1 MSDTISVRAI
11 LSAVDK
17 GFSSTMK
24 KAMGI
29 AGSFMTGILQ
39 GAGQQA
45 FYMLS
50 NGCRELVS
58 EIDASNVAWKTFEGN
73 MKILGKNDKQI
84 NKVRKSMQRYAEQT
98 IYSSSDMA
106 STYSQLA
113 AVGVKSADKLVTGF
127 GGLAAAAENPQ
138 QAMKTLSQQATQMAG
153 RPTVAWQ
160 DFKLMLEQTPAG
172 IAAVAKE
179 MGMTTSELVSKIQAG
194 EVKTEDFFKAVEQVG
209 NSKGFT
215 KLATSYKSAGQ
226 AMDGLKETIGN
237 KLTPAY
243 DALSKKAISGI
254 EGIINKVSELDG
266 EQIKDKVLAGLDK
279 AMPYWEQFK
288 NVLSVVGSALKTVGS
303 FLMEHSNILSKGIPI
318 VLSMVAAYKGFQVVN
333 TVVGGVK
340 SFVSSITELA
350 DEKGSKAAEN
360 LNKTASAQKNV
371 GKVSQTSSTQM
382 MASAKAFM
390 MMGAGVLLI
399 AAGFGILA
407 MSAIKLAQ
415 AGPMAIAVM
424 AGMVVALVGVSF
436 AMAAV
441 LKMLAPMSA
450 QLMPAATAMLAMGAA
465 VVLVAAGF
473 ALMSYSAIK
482 LANSG
487 GLAIGVMAGMVVAMA
502 GLMALAAV
510 LGPALTAGAI
520 GMLAFGAA
528 VLLVGA
534 GVALACVGL
543 TKLAGVLPIIA
554 AFGAKAAGAIVMLG
568 GALIVFAA
576 GALLAGAA
584 SLVLGAGLV
593 VAGAGALVASA
604 GVLLLG
610 AGALVLG
617 AGLLIAAAAVS
628 VLATALPIAA
638 TGAML
643 AATAFTMLLAM
654 STVLMAVMVPLGAAM
669 ALMGGMALVASA
681 GMFAFGMAMMTGAA
695 GTLVMAAAL
704 KAVNS
709 SMKSI
714 ARSAKTAQS
723 SLKSM
728 RGAVKTVESGL
739 NAIGSKANSAMSKLK
754 SAFSGAA
761 SNAKSAGNKVGTGFS
776 GGVKSGMNTAK
787 SAASSGVKAVTAKL
801 KSGSSAARNAG
812 TMISRGFAAGMR
824 SCLGQIRSAA
834 NEMVN
839 AANKAIRAKAKIKSP
854 SRVTKALGGYYGEG
868 YELGILDMV
877 RDAKRAAE
885 KLVSVPTASVPALA
899 MAYEGGL
906 SPEYDYY
913 RQSEYRIEVPL
924 NIDGRE
930 VARTTADYTQEE
942 LDKRERRNNR
952 KKGKV

>member
-1 MSDTISVRAI
+1 MSDMSVRAI
-11 LSAVDK
+11 LSAVDR

-24 KAMGI
+24 QAMGI
-29 AGSFMTGILQ
+29 AGKLDKKTSSFMTGILQ

-84 NKVRKSMQRYAEQT
+84 NKVRKSMQKYAEQT

-153 RPTVAWQ
+153 RPKVAWQ

-194 EVKTEDFFKAVEQVG
+194 EVKTKDFFNAIEKVG

-243 DALSKKAISGI
+243 DALSKKAIGGI
-254 EGIINKVSELDG
+254 EGIIDKVSELDG
-266 EQIKDKVLAGLDK
+266 EEIKDKVLAGIDK

-288 NVLSVVGSALKTVGS
+288 NVLSVTGTVLKTVGK
-303 FLMEHSNILSKGIPI
+303 FFMEHSNILSKGIPI
-318 VLSMVAAYKGFQVVN
+318 VLGLLAAYKGFKIVN
-333 TVVGGVK
+333 SIVGGVK
-340 SFVSSITELA
+340 SFVGSITSLA
-350 DEKGSKAAEN
+350 GGTGSKIAEN
-360 LNKTASAQKNV
+360 LNKTAKAQKNV
-371 GKVSQTSSTQM
+371 GKVSQASSTQM

-407 MSAIKLAQ
+407 YSAIQLAN

-424 AGMVVALVGVSF
+424 AGMVAALVGVSF
-436 AMAAV
+436 AMAGV
-441 LKMLAPMSA
+441 LKFLAPMSA
-450 QLMPAATAMLAMGAA
+450 QLMPAAMAMLAMGAA

-473 ALMSYSAIK
+473 ALMSYAAIQ

-510 LGPALTAGAI
+510 LGPVLTAGAI

-543 TKLAGVLPIIA
+543 AQLAGVLPIIVA
-554 AFGAKAAGAIVMLG
+554 YGTQAAGAIV
-568 GALIVFAA
+568 A
-576 GALLAGAA
+576 
-584 SLVLGAGLV
+584 LGAGMTV
-593 VAGAGALVASA
+593 FAAGALVASA
-604 GVLLLG
+604 
-610 AGALVLG
+610 
-617 AGLLIAAAAVS
+617 AAV
-628 VLATALPIAA
+628 
-638 TGAML
+638 
-643 AATAFTMLLAM
+643 AF
-654 STVLMAVMVPLGAAM
+654 GAAM
-669 ALMGGMALVASA
+669 AG
-681 GMFAFGMAMMTGAA
+681 GAA
-695 GTLVMAAAL
+695 GTVVMAAAL
-704 KAVNS
+704 KLVKS

-714 ARSAKTAQS
+714 ASSAKTAQG
-723 SLKSM
+723 SLKAM
-728 RGAVKTVESGL
+728 RSAAKAVESGF
-739 NAIGSKANSAMSKLK
+739 NAFGSS
-754 SAFSGAA
+754 
-761 SNAKSAGNKVGTGFS
+761 
-776 GGVKSGMNTAK
+776 VKSGMNTAK

-801 KSGSSAARNAG
+801 KSGSSAARTAG
-812 TMISRGFAAGMR
+812 TMISKGFARGMR
-824 SCLGQIRSAA
+824 SCLGEIRSAA
-834 NEMVN
+834 NEMVK
-839 AANKAIRAKAKIKSP
+839 AANKAIEAKAKIKSP
-854 SRVTKALGGYYGEG
+854 SRVTKALGSYYGEG
-868 YELGILDMV
+868 YELGILGMV

-906 SPEYDYY
+906 SSECDYY
-913 RQSEYRIEVPL
+913 RQNDYTIEVPL
-924 NIDGRE
+924 TVDGKE
-930 VARTTADYTQEE
+930 FARATARYSQEE
-942 LDKRERRNNR
+942 LNKRTTRDNR

>member
-1 MSDTISVRAI
+1 MSDMSVRAI
-11 LSAVDK
+11 LSAVDR

-24 KAMGI
+24 QAMGI
-29 AGSFMTGILQ
+29 AGKLDKKTSSFMTGILQ

-84 NKVRKSMQRYAEQT
+84 NKVRKSMQTYAEQT

-172 IAAVAKE
+172 IAAVAKQ

-194 EVKTEDFFKAVEQVG
+194 EVKTKDFFNAIEKVG

-243 DALSKKAISGI
+243 DALSKKAIGGI
-254 EGIINKVSELDG
+254 EGIIDKVSELDG
-266 EQIKDKVLAGLDK
+266 EEIKDKVLAGIDK

-340 SFVSSITELA
+340 SFVGSITSLA
-350 DEKGSKAAEN
+350 GGTGSKISEN
-360 LNKTASAQKNV
+360 LNKTATAQQNV

-473 ALMSYSAIK
+473 AIMSYAAIK

-528 VLLVGA
+528 VLLAGA

-543 TKLAGVLPIIA
+543 AQLAGVLPIIVA
-554 AFGAKAAGAIVMLG
+554 YGTQAAGAIMALG
-568 GALIVFAA
+568 AGLMVFAA

-584 SLVLGAGLV
+584 SLVLGAGF
-593 VAGAGALVASA
+593 LVAAA
-604 GVLLLG
+604 GIIV
-610 AGALVLG
+610 
-617 AGLLIAAAAVS
+617 
-628 VLATALPIAA
+628 
-638 TGAML
+638 
-643 AATAFTMLLAM
+643 F
-654 STVLMAVMVPLGAAM
+654 GAAM
-669 ALMGGMALVASA
+669 VG
-681 GMFAFGMAMMTGAA
+681 GAA
-695 GTLVMAAAL
+695 GTVVMAGAL
-704 KAVNS
+704 KLVNS

-714 ARSAKTAQS
+714 SSSAKTAQG

-739 NAIGSKANSAMSKLK
+739 SAIGSKANSAMSKLK

-761 SNAKSAGNKVGTGFS
+761 SDAKSAGKKVGTGFS

-787 SAASSGVKAVTAKL
+787 SAASAGVKAVTAKL
-801 KSGSSAARNAG
+801 KTGSSAARSAG
-812 TMISRGFAAGMR
+812 TMISRGFANGMR

-834 NEMVN
+834 NEMVK
-839 AANKAIRAKAKIKSP
+839 AANKAIQAKAKIHSP
-854 SRVTKALGGYYGEG
+854 SRVTMAFGEYYGEG
-868 YELGILDMV
+868 YELGILGMV

-885 KLVSVPTASVPALA
+885 KLISVPTASVPTLA

-906 SPEYDYY
+906 SSEYDYY
-913 RQSEYRIEVPL
+913 RQNDYTIEVPL
-924 NIDGRE
+924 YVNGRE
-930 VARTTADYTQEE
+930 FAKATSGDMENE
-942 LDKRERRNNR
+942 LNNR
-952 KKGKV
+952 TRMSNRKQGRI

>member
-1 MSDTISVRAI
+1 MSDMSVRAI
-11 LSAVDK
+11 LSAVDR

-24 KAMGI
+24 QAMGI
-29 AGSFMTGILQ
+29 AGKLDKKTSSFMTGILQ

-50 NGCRELVS
+50 NGCRELVA
-58 EIDASNVAWKTFEGN
+58 EIDASNIAWKTFEGN
-73 MKILGKNDKQI
+73 MKILGKSDKQI
-84 NKVRKSMQRYAEQT
+84 GKVKNSMQKYAEQT

-106 STYSQLA
+106 STYAQLA

-194 EVKTEDFFKAVEQVG
+194 EVATDDFFKAIEKVG

-215 KLATSYKSAGQ
+215 KMATSYKSVGQ
-226 AMDGLKETIGN
+226 AMDGLKETVGN
-237 KLTPAY
+237 KLTPAF
-243 DALSKKAISGI
+243 DALSQKAIKGI
-254 EGIINKVSELDG
+254 EGIIDKLSKIDG
-266 EQIKDKVLAGLDK
+266 EEIKKQVMAGIDKVT
-279 AMPYWEQFK
+279 PYWEQFK
-288 NVLSVVGSALKTVGS
+288 SVLSVVGKALKAVGKF
-303 FLMEHSNILSKGIPI
+303 FLEHSSIISKGIPI
-318 VLSMVAAYKGFQVVN
+318 VLSMVAAYKGFQIVN
-333 TVVGGVK
+333 TIIGGVK
-340 SFVSSITELA
+340 SFVGSISSLA
-350 DEKGSKAAEN
+350 GGIGNKAAEN
-360 LNKTASAQKNV
+360 LNKTATAQKNV

-415 AGPMAIAVM
+415 AGPMAIGVM

-543 TKLAGVLPIIA
+543 AQLAGVLPIIVA
-554 AFGAKAAGAIVMLG
+554 YGTQAAGAIMALG
-568 GALIVFAA
+568 AGLMVFAA

-584 SLVLGAGLV
+584 SLVLGAGL
-593 VAGAGALVASA
+593 LVAAA
-604 GVLLLG
+604 G
-610 AGALVLG
+610 
-617 AGLLIAAAAVS
+617 I
-628 VLATALPIAA
+628 LAF
-638 TGAML
+638 G
-643 AATAFTMLLAM
+643 LAM
-654 STVLMAVMVPLGAAM
+654 T
-669 ALMGGMALVASA
+669 
-681 GMFAFGMAMMTGAA
+681 TGAA

-714 ARSAKTAQS
+714 ASSANRAKS

-728 RGAVKTVESGL
+728 RSAVKTVESGL
-739 NAIGSKANSAMSKLK
+739 NAIGSKAKSAMSKMT

-761 SNAKSAGNKVGTGFS
+761 GKAKSAGNQVGKGFS
-776 GGVKSGMNTAK
+776 NGVKSGMNTAK
-787 SAASSGVKAVTAKL
+787 SAASAGVKAVTSKL
-801 KSGSSAARNAG
+801 KSGGGAARNAG
-812 TMISRGFAAGMR
+812 AMISRGFAAGMR

-834 NEMVN
+834 NEMVK

-906 SPEYDYY
+906 SSEYDYY
-913 RQSEYRIEVPL
+913 RQNDYTIEVPL
-924 NIDGRE
+924 TVDGKE
-930 VARTTADYTQEE
+930 FARATAKYSQEE
-942 LDKRERRNNR
+942 LNKRTTRDNR

>member
-1 MSDTISVRAI
+1 MSDMSVRAI
-11 LSAVDK
+11 LSAVDR

-24 KAMGI
+24 QAMGI
-29 AGSFMTGILQ
+29 AGKLDKKTSSFMTGILQ

-73 MKILGKNDKQI
+73 MLILGKSDKQI
-84 NKVRKSMQRYAEQT
+84 GKVRKSMQKYAEQT

-153 RPTVAWQ
+153 RPKVAWQ

-194 EVKTEDFFKAVEQVG
+194 EVKTKDFFNAIEKVG

-243 DALSKKAISGI
+243 DALSKKAIGGI
-254 EGIINKVSELDG
+254 EGIIDKVSELDG
-266 EQIKDKVLAGLDK
+266 EEIKDKVLAGIDK

-288 NVLSVVGSALKTVGS
+288 NVLSVTGTVLKTVGK
-303 FLMEHSNILSKGIPI
+303 FFMEHSNILSKGIPI
-318 VLSMVAAYKGFQVVN
+318 VLGLLAAYKGFKIVN
-333 TVVGGVK
+333 SIVGGVK
-340 SFVSSITELA
+340 SFVGSITSLA
-350 DEKGSKAAEN
+350 GGTGSKIAEN
-360 LNKTASAQKNV
+360 LNKTAKAQKNV
-371 GKVSQTSSTQM
+371 GKVSQASSTQM

-407 MSAIKLAQ
+407 YSAIQLAN

-424 AGMVVALVGVSF
+424 AGMVAALVGVSF
-436 AMAAV
+436 AMAGV
-441 LKMLAPMSA
+441 LKFLAPMSA
-450 QLMPAATAMLAMGAA
+450 QLMPAAMAMLAMGAA

-473 ALMSYSAIK
+473 ALMSYAAIQ

-487 GLAIGVMAGMVVAMA
+487 GLAIGVMAGMVLALA

-510 LGPALTAGAI
+510 LGPVLTAGAI

-543 TKLAGVLPIIA
+543 AQLAGVLPIIVA
-554 AFGAKAAGAIVMLG
+554 YGTQAAGAIVVLG
-568 GALIVFAA
+568 AGMTVFAA
-576 GALLAGAA
+576 GAR
-584 SLVLGAGLV
+584 
-593 VAGAGALVASA
+593 VASA
-604 GVLLLG
+604 
-610 AGALVLG
+610 
-617 AGLLIAAAAVS
+617 AAV
-628 VLATALPIAA
+628 
-638 TGAML
+638 
-643 AATAFTMLLAM
+643 AF
-654 STVLMAVMVPLGAAM
+654 GAAM
-669 ALMGGMALVASA
+669 AG
-681 GMFAFGMAMMTGAA
+681 GAA
-695 GTLVMAAAL
+695 GTVVMAAAL
-704 KAVNS
+704 KLVKS

-714 ARSAKTAQS
+714 ASSAKTAQG
-723 SLKSM
+723 SLKAM
-728 RGAVKTVESGL
+728 RSAVKAVESGF
-739 NAIGSKANSAMSKLK
+739 NAFGSS
-754 SAFSGAA
+754 
-761 SNAKSAGNKVGTGFS
+761 
-776 GGVKSGMNTAK
+776 VKSGMNTAK

-801 KSGSSAARNAG
+801 KSGSSAARTAG
-812 TMISRGFAAGMR
+812 TMISKGFARGMR
-824 SCLGQIRSAA
+824 SCLGEIRSAA
-834 NEMVN
+834 NEMVK
-839 AANKAIRAKAKIKSP
+839 AANKAIEAKAKIKSP
-854 SRVTKALGGYYGEG
+854 SRVTKALGSYYGEG
-868 YELGILDMV
+868 YELGILGMV

-906 SPEYDYY
+906 SSEYDYY
-913 RQSEYRIEVPL
+913 RQNDYTIEVPL
-924 NIDGRE
+924 TVDGKE
-930 VARTTADYTQEE
+930 FARATARYSQEE
-942 LDKRERRNNR
+942 LNKRTTRDNR

>member
-1 MSDTISVRAI
+1 MSDTMSVRAI
-11 LSAVDK
+11 LSAVDR

-24 KAMGI
+24 QAMGI
-29 AGSFMTGILQ
+29 ADKLDKKTSHFMSGILQ

-45 FYMLS
+45 FFTLS
-50 NGCRELVS
+50 NGARELVS

-73 MKILGKNDKQI
+73 MKILGKNDKQV
-84 NKVRKSMQRYAEQT
+84 NKVRKSMQSYAEQT

-113 AVGVKSADKLVTGF
+113 AVGVKSANKLVTGF

-172 IAAVAKE
+172 IAAVAKQ

-194 EVKTEDFFKAVEQVG
+194 EVKTQDFFKAVEQVG

-254 EGIINKVSELDG
+254 EGIINKVSELDS
-266 EQIKDKVLAGLDK
+266 EQIKDKALAGIDK

-288 NVLSVVGSALKTVGS
+288 NVLSVVGGALKTVGS

-333 TVVGGVK
+333 TVAGGVK
-340 SFVSSITELA
+340 SFVGSIASLA
-350 DEKGSKAAEN
+350 GGTGSKIAEN
-360 LNKTASAQKNV
+360 LNKTAAAQQNV
-371 GKVSQTSSTQM
+371 SKVSQTSSTQM

-415 AGPMAIAVM
+415 AGPAAIAVM
-424 AGMVVALVGVSF
+424 AGMVGALVGVSF

-441 LKMLAPMSA
+441 LKILAPMSA

-473 ALMSYSAIK
+473 ALMSYAAIQ

-487 GLAIGVMAGMVVAMA
+487 GLAIGVMAGMVLAMA
-502 GLMALAAV
+502 GLMTLAAV

-520 GMLAFGAA
+520 GMIAFGAA
-528 VLLVGA
+528 ILLVGA
-534 GVALACVGL
+534 GVALACVGFA
-543 TKLAGVLPIIA
+543 KLAGVLPVVAAYGTQAATATIA
-554 AFGAKAAGAIVMLG
+554 
-568 GALIVFAA
+568 
-576 GALLAGAA
+576 
-584 SLVLGAGLV
+584 LGAGLV
-593 VAGAGALVASA
+593 VFAAGALVASA
-604 GVLLLG
+604 AAV
-610 AGALVLG
+610 VLG
-617 AGLLIAAAAVS
+617 AGLT
-628 VLATALPIAA
+628 VL
-638 TGAML
+638 GAMSL
-643 AATAFTMLLAM
+643 VTAAGIIVF
-654 STVLMAVMVPLGAAM
+654 GAAM
-669 ALMGGMALVASA
+669 AG
-681 GMFAFGMAMMTGAA
+681 GAA

-714 ARSAKTAQS
+714 ANSANRAKS
-723 SLKSM
+723 SLTSM

-739 NAIGSKANSAMSKLK
+739 NAIGSKASSAMSKLK

-761 SNAKSAGNKVGTGFS
+761 GSAKSSGQKVGTGFS
-776 GGVKSGMNTAK
+776 SGVKSGMNTAK
-787 SAASSGVKAVTAKL
+787 SAASSGVKAVTSKL
-801 KSGSSAARNAG
+801 KSGSGAARTAG
-812 TMISRGFAAGMR
+812 TMISRGFANGMR
-824 SCLGQIRSAA
+824 SHLGQIRSAA
-834 NEMVN
+834 NEMVR
-839 AANKAIRAKAKIKSP
+839 AANKAIQAKAKIHSP
-854 SRVTKALGGYYGEG
+854 SRVTMAFGEYYGQG
-868 YELGILDMV
+868 YELGILGMV
-877 RDAKRAAE
+877 RDARRAAE
-885 KLVSVPTASVPALA
+885 KLITIPTASVPTLA
-899 MAYEGGL
+899 VAYDGGL
-906 SPEYDYY
+906 SSEYDYY
-913 RQSEYRIEVPL
+913 RQNDYTIEVPL
-924 NIDGRE
+924 TVDGKE
-930 VARTTADYTQEE
+930 FARATARYSQEE
-942 LDKRERRNNR
+942 LNKRTTRDNR
-952 KKGKV
+952 KKGRR

>member
-1 MSDTISVRAI
+1 MSDISVRAI
-11 LSAVDK
+11 LSAIDR

-24 KAMGI
+24 QAMGI
-29 AGSFMTGILQ
+29 AGKLDKKTSSFMSGMLQ
-39 GAGQQA
+39 GAGQKA
-45 FYMLS
+45 FFMLS
-50 NGCRELVS
+50 DGARELVS

-84 NKVRKSMQRYAEQT
+84 NKVRASMQKYAEQT

-172 IAAVAKE
+172 IAAVAKQ

-194 EVKTEDFFKAVEQVG
+194 EVKTKDFFKAIEEVG

-350 DEKGSKAAEN
+350 GEKGSKAAEN

-473 ALMSYSAIK
+473 AIMSYAAIK

-502 GLMALAAV
+502 GLMALAAI
-510 LGPALTAGAI
+510 LGPYLMIGAS

-534 GVALACVGL
+534 GVALACVGFA
-543 TKLAGVLPIIA
+543 KLAGVLPIVA
-554 AFGAKAAGAIVMLG
+554 AYGLQAAVAIMALGAGLM
-568 GALIVFAA
+568 VFAA

-584 SLVLGAGLV
+584 SLVLGAGL
-593 VAGAGALVASA
+593 LVAAA
-604 GVLLLG
+604 G
-610 AGALVLG
+610 
-617 AGLLIAAAAVS
+617 I
-628 VLATALPIAA
+628 
-638 TGAML
+638 
-643 AATAFTMLLAM
+643 
-654 STVLMAVMVPLGAAM
+654 TVFGAAM
-669 ALMGGMALVASA
+669 
-681 GMFAFGMAMMTGAA
+681 FGGAA
-695 GTLVMAAAL
+695 GTVVMAGAL
-704 KAVNS
+704 KLVSS

-714 ARSAKTAQS
+714 SSSAKTAQG

-739 NAIGSKANSAMSKLK
+739 SAIGSKANSAMSKLK

-761 SNAKSAGNKVGTGFS
+761 GSAKSSGKKVGTGFS
-776 GGVKSGMNTAK
+776 NGVKSGMNTAK
-787 SAASSGVKAVTAKL
+787 SAASAGVKAVTAKL

-812 TMISRGFAAGMR
+812 AMISRGFAAGMR

-834 NEMVN
+834 NEMVK

-885 KLVSVPTASVPALA
+885 KLVSVPTASVPTLA
-899 MAYEGGL
+899 MAYDGGL
-906 SPEYDYY
+906 SSEYDYY
-913 RQSEYRIEVPL
+913 RQNDYTIEVPL
-924 NIDGRE
+924 TVDGKE
-930 VARTTADYTQEE
+930 FARATAKYSQEE
-942 LDKRERRNNR
+942 LNKRTTRDNR

>member
-1 MSDTISVRAI
+1 MSDMSVRAI
-11 LSAVDK
+11 LSAVDR

-24 KAMGI
+24 QAMGI
-29 AGSFMTGILQ
+29 AGKLDKKTSSFMTGILQ

-50 NGCRELVS
+50 NGCRELVA
-58 EIDASNVAWKTFEGN
+58 EIDASNIAWKTFEGN
-73 MKILGKNDKQI
+73 MKILGKSDKQI
-84 NKVRKSMQRYAEQT
+84 GKVKNSMQKYAEQT

-106 STYSQLA
+106 STYAQLA

-194 EVKTEDFFKAVEQVG
+194 EVATDDFFKAIEKVG

-243 DALSKKAISGI
+243 DALSQKAIGGI
-254 EGIINKVSELDG
+254 EGIIDKVSELDG
-266 EQIKDKVLAGLDK
+266 EEIKDKVLAGIDK

-288 NVLSVVGSALKTVGS
+288 NVLSVTGTVLKTVGK
-303 FLMEHSNILSKGIPI
+303 FFMEHSNILSKGIPI
-318 VLSMVAAYKGFQVVN
+318 VLGLLAAYKGFQIVN
-333 TVVGGVK
+333 TIIGGVK
-340 SFVSSITELA
+340 SFVGSISSLA
-350 DEKGSKAAEN
+350 GGIGNKAAEN
-360 LNKTASAQKNV
+360 LNKTATAQKNV

-415 AGPMAIAVM
+415 AGPMAIGVM

-543 TKLAGVLPIIA
+543 AQLAGVLPIIVA
-554 AFGAKAAGAIVMLG
+554 YGTQAAGAIMALG
-568 GALIVFAA
+568 AGLMVFAA

-584 SLVLGAGLV
+584 SLVLGAGL
-593 VAGAGALVASA
+593 LVAAA
-604 GVLLLG
+604 G
-610 AGALVLG
+610 
-617 AGLLIAAAAVS
+617 I
-628 VLATALPIAA
+628 LAF
-638 TGAML
+638 G
-643 AATAFTMLLAM
+643 LAM
-654 STVLMAVMVPLGAAM
+654 T
-669 ALMGGMALVASA
+669 
-681 GMFAFGMAMMTGAA
+681 TGAA

-714 ARSAKTAQS
+714 SSSAKTAQG

-739 NAIGSKANSAMSKLK
+739 SAIGSKAKSAMSKMT

-761 SNAKSAGNKVGTGFS
+761 GKAKSAGNQVGKGFS
-776 GGVKSGMNTAK
+776 NGVKSGMNTAK
-787 SAASSGVKAVTAKL
+787 SAASAGVKAVTAKL
-801 KSGSSAARNAG
+801 KTGSSAARNAG
-812 TMISRGFAAGMR
+812 AMISRGFAAGMR

-834 NEMVN
+834 NEMVK

-906 SPEYDYY
+906 SSEYDYY
-913 RQSEYRIEVPL
+913 RQNDYTIEVPL
-924 NIDGRE
+924 TVDGRE
-930 VARTTADYTQEE
+930 VARATAKYSQEE
-942 LDKRERRNNR
+942 LNKRTTRDNR

>member
-1 MSDTISVRAI
+1 MSDMSVRAI
-11 LSAVDK
+11 LSAVDR

-24 KAMGI
+24 QAMGI
-29 AGSFMTGILQ
+29 AGKLDKKTSSFMTGILQ

-50 NGCRELVS
+50 NGCRELVA
-58 EIDASNVAWKTFEGN
+58 EIDASNIAWKTFEGN
-73 MKILGKNDKQI
+73 MKILGKSDKQI
-84 NKVRKSMQRYAEQT
+84 GKVKNSMQKYAEQT

-106 STYSQLA
+106 STYAQLA

-194 EVKTEDFFKAVEQVG
+194 EVATDDFFKAIEKVG

-215 KLATSYKSAGQ
+215 KMATSYKSVGQ
-226 AMDGLKETIGN
+226 AMDGLKETVGN
-237 KLTPAY
+237 KLTPAF
-243 DALSKKAISGI
+243 DALSQKAIKGI
-254 EGIINKVSELDG
+254 EGIIDKLSKIDG
-266 EQIKDKVLAGLDK
+266 EEIKKQVMAGIDKVT
-279 AMPYWEQFK
+279 PYWEQFK
-288 NVLSVVGSALKTVGS
+288 SVLSVVGKALKAVGKF
-303 FLMEHSNILSKGIPI
+303 FLEHSSIISKGIPI
-318 VLSMVAAYKGFQVVN
+318 VLSMVAAYKGFQIVN
-333 TVVGGVK
+333 TIIGGVK
-340 SFVSSITELA
+340 SFVGSISSLA
-350 DEKGSKAAEN
+350 GGIGNKAAEN
-360 LNKTASAQKNV
+360 LNKTATAQKNV

-415 AGPMAIAVM
+415 AGPMAIGVM

-473 ALMSYSAIK
+473 AIMSYAAIK

-543 TKLAGVLPIIA
+543 AQLAGVLPIIVA
-554 AFGAKAAGAIVMLG
+554 YGTQAAGAIMALG
-568 GALIVFAA
+568 AGLMVFAA

-584 SLVLGAGLV
+584 SLVLGAGL
-593 VAGAGALVASA
+593 LVAAA
-604 GVLLLG
+604 G
-610 AGALVLG
+610 
-617 AGLLIAAAAVS
+617 I
-628 VLATALPIAA
+628 LAF
-638 TGAML
+638 G
-643 AATAFTMLLAM
+643 LAM
-654 STVLMAVMVPLGAAM
+654 T
-669 ALMGGMALVASA
+669 
-681 GMFAFGMAMMTGAA
+681 TGAA

-714 ARSAKTAQS
+714 ASSANRAKS

-728 RGAVKTVESGL
+728 RSAVKTVESGL
-739 NAIGSKANSAMSKLK
+739 SAIGSKAKSAMSKMT

-761 SNAKSAGNKVGTGFS
+761 GKAKSAGNQVGKGFS
-776 GGVKSGMNTAK
+776 NGVKSGMNTAK
-787 SAASSGVKAVTAKL
+787 SAASAGVKAVTAKL
-801 KSGSSAARNAG
+801 KTGSSAARNAG
-812 TMISRGFAAGMR
+812 AMISRGFAAGMR

-834 NEMVN
+834 NEMVK

-906 SPEYDYY
+906 SSEYDYY
-913 RQSEYRIEVPL
+913 RQNDYTIEVPL
-924 NIDGRE
+924 TVDGRE
-930 VARTTADYTQEE
+930 VARATAKYSQEE
-942 LDKRERRNNR
+942 LNKRTTRDNR

>member
-1 MSDTISVRAI
+1 MSDMSVRAI
-11 LSAVDK
+11 LSAVDR

-24 KAMGI
+24 QAMGI
-29 AGSFMTGILQ
+29 AGKLDKKTSSFMTGILQ

-73 MKILGKNDKQI
+73 MRILGKSDKQI
-84 NKVRKSMQRYAEQT
+84 GKVRKSMQKYAEQT

-113 AVGVKSADKLVTGF
+113 AVGVRSADKLVTGF

-153 RPTVAWQ
+153 RPKVAWQ

-194 EVKTEDFFKAVEQVG
+194 EVKTKDFFNAIEKVG

-243 DALSKKAISGI
+243 DALSKKAIGGI
-254 EGIINKVSELDG
+254 EGIIDKVSELDG
-266 EQIKDKVLAGLDK
+266 EEIKDKVLAGIDK

-288 NVLSVVGSALKTVGS
+288 NVLSVTGTVLKTVGK
-303 FLMEHSNILSKGIPI
+303 FFMEHSNILSKGIPI
-318 VLSMVAAYKGFQVVN
+318 ALGLLAAYKGFKIVN
-333 TVVGGVK
+333 SIVGGVK
-340 SFVSSITELA
+340 SFVGSITSLA
-350 DEKGSKAAEN
+350 GGTGSKIAEN
-360 LNKTASAQKNV
+360 LNKTAKAQKNV
-371 GKVSQTSSTQM
+371 GKVSQASSTQM

-407 MSAIKLAQ
+407 YSAIQLAN

-424 AGMVVALVGVSF
+424 AGMVAALVGVSF
-436 AMAAV
+436 AMAGV
-441 LKMLAPMSA
+441 LKFLAPMSA
-450 QLMPAATAMLAMGAA
+450 QLMPAAMAMLAMGAA

-473 ALMSYSAIK
+473 ALMSYAAIQ

-487 GLAIGVMAGMVVAMA
+487 GLAIGVMAGMVLALA

-510 LGPALTAGAI
+510 LGPVLTAGAI

-543 TKLAGVLPIIA
+543 AQLAGVLPIIVA
-554 AFGAKAAGAIVMLG
+554 YGTQAAGAIVALG
-568 GALIVFAA
+568 AGMTVFAA
-576 GALLAGAA
+576 G
-584 SLVLGAGLV
+584 
-593 VAGAGALVASA
+593 VASA
-604 GVLLLG
+604 
-610 AGALVLG
+610 
-617 AGLLIAAAAVS
+617 AAV
-628 VLATALPIAA
+628 
-638 TGAML
+638 
-643 AATAFTMLLAM
+643 AF
-654 STVLMAVMVPLGAAM
+654 GAAM
-669 ALMGGMALVASA
+669 AG
-681 GMFAFGMAMMTGAA
+681 GAA
-695 GTLVMAAAL
+695 GTVVMAAAL
-704 KAVNS
+704 KLVKS

-714 ARSAKTAQS
+714 ASSAKTAQG
-723 SLKSM
+723 SLKAM
-728 RGAVKTVESGL
+728 RSAAKAVESGF
-739 NAIGSKANSAMSKLK
+739 NAFGSS
-754 SAFSGAA
+754 
-761 SNAKSAGNKVGTGFS
+761 
-776 GGVKSGMNTAK
+776 VKSGMNTAK

-801 KSGSSAARNAG
+801 KSGSSAARTAG
-812 TMISRGFAAGMR
+812 TMISKGFARGMR
-824 SCLGQIRSAA
+824 SCLGEIRSAA
-834 NEMVN
+834 NEMVK
-839 AANKAIRAKAKIKSP
+839 AANKAIEAKAKIKSP
-854 SRVTKALGGYYGEG
+854 SRVTKALGSYYGEG
-868 YELGILDMV
+868 YELGILGMV

-906 SPEYDYY
+906 SSEYDYY
-913 RQSEYRIEVPL
+913 RQNDYTIEVPL
-924 NIDGRE
+924 TVDGKE
-930 VARTTADYTQEE
+930 FARATARYSQEE
-942 LDKRERRNNR
+942 LNKRTTRDNR

>member
-1 MSDTISVRAI
+1 MSDMSVRAI
-11 LSAVDK
+11 LSAVDR

-24 KAMGI
+24 QAMGI
-29 AGSFMTGILQ
+29 AGKLDKKTSSFMTGILQ

-73 MKILGKNDKQI
+73 MRILGKSDKQI
-84 NKVRKSMQRYAEQT
+84 GKVRKSMQKYAEQT

-153 RPTVAWQ
+153 RPKVAWQ

-194 EVKTEDFFKAVEQVG
+194 EVKTNDFFKAIEKVG

-243 DALSKKAISGI
+243 DALSKKAIGGI
-254 EGIINKVSELDG
+254 EGIIDKVSELDG
-266 EQIKDKVLAGLDK
+266 EEIKDKVLAGIDK

-288 NVLSVVGSALKTVGS
+288 NVLSVTGTVLKTVGK
-303 FLMEHSNILSKGIPI
+303 FFMEHSNILSKGIPI
-318 VLSMVAAYKGFQVVN
+318 VLGLLAAYKGFKIVN
-333 TVVGGVK
+333 SIVGGVK
-340 SFVSSITELA
+340 SFVGSITSLA
-350 DEKGSKAAEN
+350 GGTGSKIAEN
-360 LNKTASAQKNV
+360 LNKTAKAQKNV
-371 GKVSQTSSTQM
+371 GKVSQASSTQM

-390 MMGAGVLLI
+390 IMGAGVLLI

-407 MSAIKLAQ
+407 YSAIQLAN

-424 AGMVVALVGVSF
+424 AGMVAALVGVSF
-436 AMAAV
+436 AMAGV
-441 LKMLAPMSA
+441 LKFLAPMSA
-450 QLMPAATAMLAMGAA
+450 QLMPAAMAMLAMGAA

-473 ALMSYSAIK
+473 ALMSYAAIQ

-510 LGPALTAGAI
+510 LGPVLTAGAI

-543 TKLAGVLPIIA
+543 AQLAGVLPIIVA
-554 AFGAKAAGAIVMLG
+554 YGTQAAGAIV
-568 GALIVFAA
+568 A
-576 GALLAGAA
+576 
-584 SLVLGAGLV
+584 LGAGMTV
-593 VAGAGALVASA
+593 FAAGALVASA
-604 GVLLLG
+604 
-610 AGALVLG
+610 
-617 AGLLIAAAAVS
+617 AAV
-628 VLATALPIAA
+628 
-638 TGAML
+638 
-643 AATAFTMLLAM
+643 AF
-654 STVLMAVMVPLGAAM
+654 GAAM
-669 ALMGGMALVASA
+669 AG
-681 GMFAFGMAMMTGAA
+681 GAA
-695 GTLVMAAAL
+695 GTVVMAAAL
-704 KAVNS
+704 KLVKS

-714 ARSAKTAQS
+714 ASSAKTAQG
-723 SLKSM
+723 SLKAM
-728 RGAVKTVESGL
+728 RSAAKAVESGF
-739 NAIGSKANSAMSKLK
+739 NAFGSS
-754 SAFSGAA
+754 
-761 SNAKSAGNKVGTGFS
+761 
-776 GGVKSGMNTAK
+776 VKSGMNTAK

-801 KSGSSAARNAG
+801 KSGSSAARTAG
-812 TMISRGFAAGMR
+812 TMISKGFARGMR
-824 SCLGQIRSAA
+824 SCLGEIRSAA
-834 NEMVN
+834 NEMVK
-839 AANKAIRAKAKIKSP
+839 AANKAIEAKAKIKSP
-854 SRVTKALGGYYGEG
+854 SRVTKALGSYYGEG
-868 YELGILDMV
+868 YELGILGMV

-906 SPEYDYY
+906 SSEYDYY
-913 RQSEYRIEVPL
+913 RQNDYTIEVPL
-924 NIDGRE
+924 TVDGKE
-930 VARTTADYTQEE
+930 FARATARYSQEE
-942 LDKRERRNNR
+942 LNKRTTRDNR

>member
-1 MSDTISVRAI
+1 MSDMSVRAI
-11 LSAVDK
+11 LSAVDR

-24 KAMGI
+24 QAMGI
-29 AGSFMTGILQ
+29 AGKLDKKTSSFMTGILQ

-50 NGCRELVS
+50 NGCRELVA
-58 EIDASNVAWKTFEGN
+58 EIDASNIAWKTFEGN
-73 MKILGKNDKQI
+73 MKILGKSDKQI
-84 NKVRKSMQRYAEQT
+84 SKVKSSMQKYAEQT

-106 STYSQLA
+106 STYAQLA

-194 EVKTEDFFKAVEQVG
+194 EVATDDFFKAIEKVG

-215 KLATSYKSAGQ
+215 KMATSYKSVGQ
-226 AMDGLKETIGN
+226 AMDGLKETVGN
-237 KLTPAY
+237 KLTPAF
-243 DALSKKAISGI
+243 DALSQKAIKGI
-254 EGIINKVSELDG
+254 EGIIDKLSKIDG
-266 EQIKDKVLAGLDK
+266 EKIKKQVMAGIDKV
-279 AMPYWEQFK
+279 MPYWEQFK
-288 NVLSVVGSALKTVGS
+288 SVLTVVGNVLKAVGKF
-303 FLMEHSNILSKGIPI
+303 FLEHSAIIAKAIPI
-318 VLSMVAAYKGFQVVN
+318 VLSMVAAYKGFQIVN
-333 TVVGGVK
+333 TIIGGVK
-340 SFVSSITELA
+340 SFVGSISTLA
-350 DEKGSKAAEN
+350 GGIGNKAAEN
-360 LNKTASAQKNV
+360 LNKTATAQKNV
-371 GKVSQTSSTQM
+371 GKVSQASSTQM

-415 AGPMAIAVM
+415 AGPMAIGVM

-543 TKLAGVLPIIA
+543 ARLAVVLPIIVAYGTQA
-554 AFGAKAAGAIVMLG
+554 AVAIMALGAGLM
-568 GALIVFAA
+568 VFAA

-584 SLVLGAGLV
+584 SLA
-593 VAGAGALVASA
+593 
-604 GVLLLG
+604 
-610 AGALVLG
+610 LG
-617 AGLLIAAAAVS
+617 AGLLVAAAG
-628 VLATALPIAA
+628 I
-638 TGAML
+638 
-643 AATAFTMLLAM
+643 
-654 STVLMAVMVPLGAAM
+654 TVFGAAM
-669 ALMGGMALVASA
+669 
-681 GMFAFGMAMMTGAA
+681 FGGAA
-695 GTLVMAAAL
+695 GTVVMAGAL
-704 KAVNS
+704 KLVSS

-714 ARSAKTAQS
+714 SSSAKTAQG

-739 NAIGSKANSAMSKLK
+739 SAIGSKANSAMSKLK

-761 SNAKSAGNKVGTGFS
+761 SNAKSAGKKVGTGFS
-776 GGVKSGMNTAK
+776 NGVKSGMNTAK
-787 SAASSGVKAVTAKL
+787 SAASSGVKAVTSKL
-801 KSGSSAARNAG
+801 KTGSSAARTAG

-834 NEMVN
+834 NEMVK

-868 YELGILDMV
+868 YELGILGMV

-885 KLVSVPTASVPALA
+885 KLISVPTASVPTLA

-906 SPEYDYY
+906 SSEYDYY
-913 RQSEYRIEVPL
+913 RQNDYTIEVPL
-924 NIDGRE
+924 TVDGKE
-930 VARTTADYTQEE
+930 FARATAKYSQEE
-942 LDKRERRNNR
+942 LNKRTTRDNR

>member
-1 MSDTISVRAI
+1 MSDMSVRAI
-11 LSAVDK
+11 LSAVDR

-24 KAMGI
+24 QAMGI
-29 AGSFMTGILQ
+29 AGKLDKKTSSFMTGILQ

-73 MKILGKNDKQI
+73 MRILGKSDKQI
-84 NKVRKSMQRYAEQT
+84 GKVRKSMQKYAEQT

-153 RPTVAWQ
+153 RPKVAWQ

-194 EVKTEDFFKAVEQVG
+194 EVKTKDFFNAIEKVG

-243 DALSKKAISGI
+243 DALSKKAIGGI
-254 EGIINKVSELDG
+254 EGIIDKVSELDG
-266 EQIKDKVLAGLDK
+266 EEIKDKVLAGIDK

-288 NVLSVVGSALKTVGS
+288 NVLSVTGKALKTVGK
-303 FLMEHSNILSKGIPI
+303 FFMEHSNILSKGIPI
-318 VLSMVAAYKGFQVVN
+318 VLGLLAAYKGFKIVN
-333 TVVGGVK
+333 SIVGGVK
-340 SFVSSITELA
+340 SFVGSITSLA
-350 DEKGSKAAEN
+350 GGTGNKIAEN
-360 LNKTASAQKNV
+360 LNKTAKAQKNV
-371 GKVSQTSSTQM
+371 GKVSQASSTQM

-407 MSAIKLAQ
+407 YSAIQLAN

-424 AGMVVALVGVSF
+424 AGMVAALVGVSF
-436 AMAAV
+436 AMAGV
-441 LKMLAPMSA
+441 LKFLAPMSA
-450 QLMPAATAMLAMGAA
+450 QLMPAAMAMLAMGAA

-473 ALMSYSAIK
+473 ALMSYAAIQ

-510 LGPALTAGAI
+510 LGPVLTAGAI

-543 TKLAGVLPIIA
+543 AQLAGVLPIIVA
-554 AFGAKAAGAIVMLG
+554 YGTQAAGAIV
-568 GALIVFAA
+568 A
-576 GALLAGAA
+576 
-584 SLVLGAGLV
+584 LGAGMTV
-593 VAGAGALVASA
+593 FAAGALVASA
-604 GVLLLG
+604 
-610 AGALVLG
+610 
-617 AGLLIAAAAVS
+617 AAV
-628 VLATALPIAA
+628 
-638 TGAML
+638 
-643 AATAFTMLLAM
+643 AF
-654 STVLMAVMVPLGAAM
+654 GAAM
-669 ALMGGMALVASA
+669 AG
-681 GMFAFGMAMMTGAA
+681 GAA
-695 GTLVMAAAL
+695 GTVVMAAAL
-704 KAVNS
+704 KLVKS

-714 ARSAKTAQS
+714 ASSAKTAQG
-723 SLKSM
+723 SLKAM
-728 RGAVKTVESGL
+728 RSAAKAVESGF
-739 NAIGSKANSAMSKLK
+739 NAFGSS
-754 SAFSGAA
+754 
-761 SNAKSAGNKVGTGFS
+761 
-776 GGVKSGMNTAK
+776 VKSGMNTAK

-801 KSGSSAARNAG
+801 KSGSSAARTAG
-812 TMISRGFAAGMR
+812 TMISKGFARGMR
-824 SCLGQIRSAA
+824 SCLGEIRSAA
-834 NEMVN
+834 NEMVK
-839 AANKAIRAKAKIKSP
+839 AANKAIEAKAKIKSP
-854 SRVTKALGGYYGEG
+854 SRVTKALGSYYGEG
-868 YELGILDMV
+868 YELGILGMV

-906 SPEYDYY
+906 SSEYDYY
-913 RQSEYRIEVPL
+913 RQNDYTIEVPL
-924 NIDGRE
+924 TVDGKE
-930 VARTTADYTQEE
+930 FARATARYSQEE
-942 LDKRERRNNR
+942 LNKRTTRDNR

>member
-1 MSDTISVRAI
+1 MSDMSVRAI
-11 LSAVDK
+11 LSAVDR

-24 KAMGI
+24 QAMGI
-29 AGSFMTGILQ
+29 AGKLDKKTSSFMTGILQ

-50 NGCRELVS
+50 NGCRELVA
-58 EIDASNVAWKTFEGN
+58 EIDASNIAWKTFEGN
-73 MKILGKNDKQI
+73 MKILGKSDKQI
-84 NKVRKSMQRYAEQT
+84 GKVKNSMQKYAEQT

-106 STYSQLA
+106 STYAQLA

-194 EVKTEDFFKAVEQVG
+194 EVATDDFFKAIEKVG

-215 KLATSYKSAGQ
+215 KMATSYKSVGQ
-226 AMDGLKETIGN
+226 AMDGLKETVGN
-237 KLTPAY
+237 KLTPAF
-243 DALSKKAISGI
+243 DALSQKAIKGI
-254 EGIINKVSELDG
+254 EGIIDKLSKIDG
-266 EQIKDKVLAGLDK
+266 EEIKKQVMAGIDKVT
-279 AMPYWEQFK
+279 PYWEQFK
-288 NVLSVVGSALKTVGS
+288 SVLSVVGKALKAVGKF
-303 FLMEHSNILSKGIPI
+303 FLEHSSIISKGIPI
-318 VLSMVAAYKGFQVVN
+318 VLSMVAAYKGFQIVN
-333 TVVGGVK
+333 TIIGGVK
-340 SFVSSITELA
+340 SFVGSISSLA
-350 DEKGSKAAEN
+350 GGIGNKAAEN
-360 LNKTASAQKNV
+360 LNKTATAQKNV

-473 ALMSYSAIK
+473 AIMSYAAIK

-543 TKLAGVLPIIA
+543 AQLAGVLPIIVA
-554 AFGAKAAGAIVMLG
+554 YGTQAAGAIV
-568 GALIVFAA
+568 A
-576 GALLAGAA
+576 
-584 SLVLGAGLV
+584 LGA
-593 VAGAGALVASA
+593 S
-604 GVLLLG
+604 
-610 AGALVLG
+610 
-617 AGLLIAAAAVS
+617 
-628 VLATALPIAA
+628 
-638 TGAML
+638 
-643 AATAFTMLLAM
+643 FTMLLAM
-654 STVLMAVMVPLGAAM
+654 SVALMAAMIPLGASMTVLGA
-669 ALMGGMALVASA
+669 MALVATA
-681 GMFAFGMAMMTGAA
+681 GILAFGLAMTTGAA

-714 ARSAKTAQS
+714 ASSANRAKS

-728 RGAVKTVESGL
+728 RSAVKTVESGL
-739 NAIGSKANSAMSKLK
+739 NAIGSKAKSAMSKMT

-761 SNAKSAGNKVGTGFS
+761 GKAKSAGNQVGKGFS
-776 GGVKSGMNTAK
+776 NGVKSGMNTAK
-787 SAASSGVKAVTAKL
+787 SAASAGVKAVTAKL

-812 TMISRGFAAGMR
+812 AMISRGFAAGMR

-834 NEMVN
+834 NEMVK
-839 AANKAIRAKAKIKSP
+839 AANKAIKAKAKIHSP
-854 SRVTKALGGYYGEG
+854 SRVTMAFGEYYGEG
-868 YELGILDMV
+868 YELGILGMV

-885 KLVSVPTASVPALA
+885 KLISVPTASVPTLA

-906 SPEYDYY
+906 SSEYDYY
-913 RQSEYRIEVPL
+913 RQNDYTIEVPL
-924 NIDGRE
+924 TVDGKE
-930 VARTTADYTQEE
+930 FARATAKYSQEE
-942 LDKRERRNNR
+942 LNKRTTRDNR

>member
-1 MSDTISVRAI
+1 MSDMSVRAI
-11 LSAVDK
+11 LSAVDR

-24 KAMGI
+24 QAMGI
-29 AGSFMTGILQ
+29 AGKLDKKTSSFMTGILQ

-84 NKVRKSMQRYAEQT
+84 NKVRKSMQKYAEQT

-153 RPTVAWQ
+153 RPKVAWQ

-194 EVKTEDFFKAVEQVG
+194 EVKTNDFFNAIEKVG

-243 DALSKKAISGI
+243 DALSKKAIGGI
-254 EGIINKVSELDG
+254 EGIIDKVSELDG
-266 EQIKDKVLAGLDK
+266 EQIKDKVLAGIDK

-288 NVLSVVGSALKTVGS
+288 NVLSVTGKVLKTVGN
-303 FLMEHSNILSKGIPI
+303 FFMEHSNILSKGIPI
-318 VLSMVAAYKGFQVVN
+318 VLGLVAAYKGFKVVN
-333 TVVGGVK
+333 TIVGGVK
-340 SFVSSITELA
+340 SFVGSITSLA
-350 DEKGSKAAEN
+350 GGTGSKIAEN
-360 LNKTASAQKNV
+360 LNKTATAQQNV
-371 GKVSQTSSTQM
+371 GKVSQASSTQM

-407 MSAIKLAQ
+407 YSAIQLAN

-424 AGMVVALVGVSF
+424 AGMVAALVGVSF
-436 AMAAV
+436 AMAGV
-441 LKMLAPMSA
+441 LKFLAPMSA
-450 QLMPAATAMLAMGAA
+450 QLMPAAMAMLAMGAA
-465 VVLVAAGF
+465 VLIVAAGF
-473 ALMSYSAIK
+473 AIMAYAAIK

-528 VLLVGA
+528 VLLAGA

-543 TKLAGVLPIIA
+543 AQLAGVLPIIVA
-554 AFGAKAAGAIVMLG
+554 YGTQAAGAIMALG
-568 GALIVFAA
+568 AGLMVFAA

-584 SLVLGAGLV
+584 SLVLGAGL
-593 VAGAGALVASA
+593 LVAAA
-604 GVLLLG
+604 GIIV
-610 AGALVLG
+610 
-617 AGLLIAAAAVS
+617 
-628 VLATALPIAA
+628 
-638 TGAML
+638 
-643 AATAFTMLLAM
+643 F
-654 STVLMAVMVPLGAAM
+654 GAAM
-669 ALMGGMALVASA
+669 VG
-681 GMFAFGMAMMTGAA
+681 GAA
-695 GTLVMAAAL
+695 GTVVMAGAL
-704 KAVNS
+704 KLVSS

-714 ARSAKTAQS
+714 SSSAKTAQS
-723 SLKSM
+723 SLNAM
-728 RGAVKTVESGL
+728 RSAVKTVESGL

-761 SNAKSAGNKVGTGFS
+761 GSAMSAGNKVGTGFS
-776 GGVKSGMNTAK
+776 SGVKSGMNTAK

-801 KSGSSAARNAG
+801 KSGSGAARSAG

-834 NEMVN
+834 NEMVK
-839 AANKAIRAKAKIKSP
+839 AANKAIQAKAKIHSP
-854 SRVTKALGGYYGEG
+854 SRVTMAFGEYYGEG
-868 YELGILDMV
+868 YELGILGMV

-885 KLVSVPTASVPALA
+885 KLISVPTASVPTLA

-906 SPEYDYY
+906 SSEYDYY
-913 RQSEYRIEVPL
+913 RQNDYTIEVPL
-924 NIDGRE
+924 YVNGRE
-930 VARTTADYTQEE
+930 FAKATSGDMENE
-942 LDKRERRNNR
+942 LNNR
-952 KKGKV
+952 TRMSNRKQGRI

>member
-1 MSDTISVRAI
+1 MSDMSVRAI
-11 LSAVDK
+11 LSAVDR

-24 KAMGI
+24 QAMGI
-29 AGSFMTGILQ
+29 AGKLDKKTSSFMTGILQ

-50 NGCRELVS
+50 NGCRELVA
-58 EIDASNVAWKTFEGN
+58 EIDASNIAWKTFEGN
-73 MKILGKNDKQI
+73 MKILGKSDKQI
-84 NKVRKSMQRYAEQT
+84 GKVKNSMQKYAEQT

-106 STYSQLA
+106 STYAQLA

-194 EVKTEDFFKAVEQVG
+194 EVATDDFFKAIEKVG

-243 DALSKKAISGI
+243 DALSQKAIGGI
-254 EGIINKVSELDG
+254 EGIIDKVSELDG
-266 EQIKDKVLAGLDK
+266 EEIKDKVLAGIDK

-288 NVLSVVGSALKTVGS
+288 NVLSVTGTVLKTVGK
-303 FLMEHSNILSKGIPI
+303 FFMEHSNILSKGIPI
-318 VLSMVAAYKGFQVVN
+318 VLGLLAAYKGFQIVN
-333 TVVGGVK
+333 TIIGGVK
-340 SFVSSITELA
+340 SFVGSISSLA
-350 DEKGSKAAEN
+350 GGIGNKAAEN
-360 LNKTASAQKNV
+360 LNKTATAQKNV

-415 AGPMAIAVM
+415 AGPMAIGVM

-543 TKLAGVLPIIA
+543 AQLAGVLPIIVA
-554 AFGAKAAGAIVMLG
+554 YGTQAAGAIMALG
-568 GALIVFAA
+568 AGLLVFAA

-584 SLVLGAGLV
+584 SLVLGAGL
-593 VAGAGALVASA
+593 LVAAA
-604 GVLLLG
+604 G
-610 AGALVLG
+610 
-617 AGLLIAAAAVS
+617 I
-628 VLATALPIAA
+628 LAF
-638 TGAML
+638 G
-643 AATAFTMLLAM
+643 LAM
-654 STVLMAVMVPLGAAM
+654 T
-669 ALMGGMALVASA
+669 
-681 GMFAFGMAMMTGAA
+681 TGAA

-714 ARSAKTAQS
+714 SSSAKTAQG

-739 NAIGSKANSAMSKLK
+739 SAIGSKAKSAMSKMT

-761 SNAKSAGNKVGTGFS
+761 GKAKSAGNQVGKGFS
-776 GGVKSGMNTAK
+776 NGVKSGMNTAK
-787 SAASSGVKAVTAKL
+787 SAASAGVKAVTAKL
-801 KSGSSAARNAG
+801 KTGSSAARNAG
-812 TMISRGFAAGMR
+812 AMISRGFAAGMR

-834 NEMVN
+834 NEMVK

-906 SPEYDYY
+906 SSEYDYY
-913 RQSEYRIEVPL
+913 RQNDYTIEVPL
-924 NIDGRE
+924 TVDGRE
-930 VARTTADYTQEE
+930 VARATAKYSQEE
-942 LDKRERRNNR
+942 LNKRTTRDNR

>member
-1 MSDTISVRAI
+1 MSDMSVRAI
-11 LSAVDK
+11 LSAVDR

-24 KAMGI
+24 QAMGI
-29 AGSFMTGILQ
+29 AGKLDKKTSSFMTGILQ

-73 MKILGKNDKQI
+73 MRILGKSDKQI
-84 NKVRKSMQRYAEQT
+84 GKVRKSMQKYAEQT

-153 RPTVAWQ
+153 RPKVAWQ

-194 EVKTEDFFKAVEQVG
+194 EVKTKDFFNAIEKVG

-243 DALSKKAISGI
+243 DALSKKAIGGI
-254 EGIINKVSELDG
+254 EGIIDKVSELDG
-266 EQIKDKVLAGLDK
+266 EEIKDKVLAGIDK

-288 NVLSVVGSALKTVGS
+288 NVLSVTGTVLKTVGK
-303 FLMEHSNILSKGIPI
+303 FFMEHSNILSKGIPI
-318 VLSMVAAYKGFQVVN
+318 VLGLLAAYKGFKIVN
-333 TVVGGVK
+333 SIVGGVK
-340 SFVSSITELA
+340 SFVGSITSLA
-350 DEKGSKAAEN
+350 GGTGSKIAEN
-360 LNKTASAQKNV
+360 LNKTAKAQRNV
-371 GKVSQTSSTQM
+371 GKVSQASSTQM

-407 MSAIKLAQ
+407 YSAIQLAN

-424 AGMVVALVGVSF
+424 AGMVAALVGVSF
-436 AMAAV
+436 AMAGV
-441 LKMLAPMSA
+441 LKFLAPMSA
-450 QLMPAATAMLAMGAA
+450 QLMPAAMAMLAMGAA

-473 ALMSYSAIK
+473 ALMSYAAIQ

-510 LGPALTAGAI
+510 LGPVLTAGAI

-543 TKLAGVLPIIA
+543 AQLAGVLPIIVA
-554 AFGAKAAGAIVMLG
+554 YGTQAAGAIV
-568 GALIVFAA
+568 A
-576 GALLAGAA
+576 
-584 SLVLGAGLV
+584 LGAGMTV
-593 VAGAGALVASA
+593 FAAGALVASA
-604 GVLLLG
+604 
-610 AGALVLG
+610 
-617 AGLLIAAAAVS
+617 AAV
-628 VLATALPIAA
+628 
-638 TGAML
+638 
-643 AATAFTMLLAM
+643 AF
-654 STVLMAVMVPLGAAM
+654 GAAM
-669 ALMGGMALVASA
+669 AG
-681 GMFAFGMAMMTGAA
+681 GAA
-695 GTLVMAAAL
+695 GTVVMAAAL
-704 KAVNS
+704 KLVKS

-714 ARSAKTAQS
+714 ASSAKTAQG
-723 SLKSM
+723 SLKAM
-728 RGAVKTVESGL
+728 RSAAKAVESGF
-739 NAIGSKANSAMSKLK
+739 NAFGSS
-754 SAFSGAA
+754 
-761 SNAKSAGNKVGTGFS
+761 
-776 GGVKSGMNTAK
+776 VKSGMNTAK

-801 KSGSSAARNAG
+801 KSGSSAARTAG
-812 TMISRGFAAGMR
+812 TMISKGFARGMR
-824 SCLGQIRSAA
+824 SCLGEIRSAA
-834 NEMVN
+834 NEMVK
-839 AANKAIRAKAKIKSP
+839 AANKAIEAKAKIKSP
-854 SRVTKALGGYYGEG
+854 SRVTKALGSYYGEG
-868 YELGILDMV
+868 YELGILGMV

-906 SPEYDYY
+906 SSEYDYY
-913 RQSEYRIEVPL
+913 RQNDYTIEVPL
-924 NIDGRE
+924 TVDGKE
-930 VARTTADYTQEE
+930 FARATARYSQEE
-942 LDKRERRNNR
+942 LNKRTTRDNR

>member
-1 MSDTISVRAI
+1 MSDMSVRAI
-11 LSAVDK
+11 LSAVDR

-24 KAMGI
+24 QAMGI
-29 AGSFMTGILQ
+29 AGKLDKKTSSFMTGILQ

-73 MKILGKNDKQI
+73 MRILGKSDKQI
-84 NKVRKSMQRYAEQT
+84 GKVRKSMQKYAEQT

-153 RPTVAWQ
+153 RPKVAWQ

-194 EVKTEDFFKAVEQVG
+194 EVKTNDFFKAIEKVG

-243 DALSKKAISGI
+243 DALSKKAIGGI
-254 EGIINKVSELDG
+254 EGIIDKVSELDG
-266 EQIKDKVLAGLDK
+266 EEIKDKVLAGIDK

-288 NVLSVVGSALKTVGS
+288 NVLSVTGTVLKTVGK
-303 FLMEHSNILSKGIPI
+303 FFMEHSNILSKGIPI
-318 VLSMVAAYKGFQVVN
+318 VLGLLAAYKGFKIVN
-333 TVVGGVK
+333 SIVGGVK
-340 SFVSSITELA
+340 SFVGSITSLA
-350 DEKGSKAAEN
+350 GGTGSKIAEN
-360 LNKTASAQKNV
+360 LNKTAKAQKNV
-371 GKVSQTSSTQM
+371 GKVSQASSTQM

-407 MSAIKLAQ
+407 YSAIQLAN

-424 AGMVVALVGVSF
+424 AGMVAALVGVSF
-436 AMAAV
+436 AMAGV
-441 LKMLAPMSA
+441 LKFLAPMSA
-450 QLMPAATAMLAMGAA
+450 QLMPAAMAMLAMGAA

-473 ALMSYSAIK
+473 ALMSYAAIQ

-510 LGPALTAGAI
+510 LGPVLTAGAI

-534 GVALACVGL
+534 GVAIACVGL
-543 TKLAGVLPIIA
+543 AQLAGVLPIIVA
-554 AFGAKAAGAIVMLG
+554 YGTQAAGAIV
-568 GALIVFAA
+568 
-576 GALLAGAA
+576 
-584 SLVLGAGLV
+584 VLGAGMTV
-593 VAGAGALVASA
+593 FAAGALVASA
-604 GVLLLG
+604 
-610 AGALVLG
+610 
-617 AGLLIAAAAVS
+617 AAV
-628 VLATALPIAA
+628 
-638 TGAML
+638 
-643 AATAFTMLLAM
+643 AF
-654 STVLMAVMVPLGAAM
+654 GAAM
-669 ALMGGMALVASA
+669 AG
-681 GMFAFGMAMMTGAA
+681 GAA
-695 GTLVMAAAL
+695 GTVVMAAAL
-704 KAVNS
+704 KLVKS

-714 ARSAKTAQS
+714 ASSAKTAQG
-723 SLKSM
+723 SLKAM
-728 RGAVKTVESGL
+728 RSAAKAVESGF
-739 NAIGSKANSAMSKLK
+739 NAFGSS
-754 SAFSGAA
+754 
-761 SNAKSAGNKVGTGFS
+761 
-776 GGVKSGMNTAK
+776 VKSGMNTAK

-801 KSGSSAARNAG
+801 KSGSSAARTAG
-812 TMISRGFAAGMR
+812 TMISKGFARGMR
-824 SCLGQIRSAA
+824 SCLGEIRSAA
-834 NEMVN
+834 NEMVK
-839 AANKAIRAKAKIKSP
+839 AANKAIEAKAKIKSP
-854 SRVTKALGGYYGEG
+854 SRVTKALGSYYGEG
-868 YELGILDMV
+868 YELGILGMV

-906 SPEYDYY
+906 SSEYDYY
-913 RQSEYRIEVPL
+913 RQNDYTIEVPL
-924 NIDGRE
+924 TVDGKE
-930 VARTTADYTQEE
+930 FARATARYSQEE
-942 LDKRERRNNR
+942 LNKRTTRDNR

>member
-1 MSDTISVRAI
+1 MSDMSVRAI
-11 LSAVDK
+11 LSAVDR

-24 KAMGI
+24 QAMGI
-29 AGSFMTGILQ
+29 AGKLDKKTSSFMTGILQ

-73 MKILGKNDKQI
+73 MRILGKSDKQI
-84 NKVRKSMQRYAEQT
+84 NKVRNSMQKYAEQT

-153 RPTVAWQ
+153 RPKVAWQ

-194 EVKTEDFFKAVEQVG
+194 EVKTKDFFNAIEKVG

-243 DALSKKAISGI
+243 DALSKKAIGGI
-254 EGIINKVSELDG
+254 EGIIDKVSELDG
-266 EQIKDKVLAGLDK
+266 EEIKDKVLAGIDK

-288 NVLSVVGSALKTVGS
+288 NVLSVTGTVLKTVGK
-303 FLMEHSNILSKGIPI
+303 FFMEHSNILSKGIPI
-318 VLSMVAAYKGFQVVN
+318 VLGLLAAYKGFKIVN
-333 TVVGGVK
+333 TIVGGVN
-340 SFVSSITELA
+340 SFVGSITSLA
-350 DEKGSKAAEN
+350 GGTGNKIAEN
-360 LNKTASAQKNV
+360 LNKTAKAQKNV
-371 GKVSQTSSTQM
+371 GKVSQASSTQM

-407 MSAIKLAQ
+407 YSAIQLAN

-424 AGMVVALVGVSF
+424 AGMVAALVGVSF
-436 AMAAV
+436 AMAGV
-441 LKMLAPMSA
+441 LKFLAPMSA
-450 QLMPAATAMLAMGAA
+450 QLMPAAMAMLAMGAA

-473 ALMSYSAIK
+473 ALMSYAAIQ

-510 LGPALTAGAI
+510 LGPVLTAGAI

-543 TKLAGVLPIIA
+543 AQLAGVLPIIVA
-554 AFGAKAAGAIVMLG
+554 YGTQAAGAIV
-568 GALIVFAA
+568 A
-576 GALLAGAA
+576 
-584 SLVLGAGLV
+584 LGAGMTV
-593 VAGAGALVASA
+593 FAAGALVASA
-604 GVLLLG
+604 
-610 AGALVLG
+610 
-617 AGLLIAAAAVS
+617 AAV
-628 VLATALPIAA
+628 
-638 TGAML
+638 
-643 AATAFTMLLAM
+643 AF
-654 STVLMAVMVPLGAAM
+654 GAAM
-669 ALMGGMALVASA
+669 AG
-681 GMFAFGMAMMTGAA
+681 GAA
-695 GTLVMAAAL
+695 GTVVMAAAL
-704 KAVNS
+704 KLVKS

-714 ARSAKTAQS
+714 ASSAKTAQG
-723 SLKSM
+723 SLKAM
-728 RGAVKTVESGL
+728 RSAAKAVESGF
-739 NAIGSKANSAMSKLK
+739 NAFGSS
-754 SAFSGAA
+754 
-761 SNAKSAGNKVGTGFS
+761 
-776 GGVKSGMNTAK
+776 VKSGMNTAK

-801 KSGSSAARNAG
+801 KSGSSAARTAG
-812 TMISRGFAAGMR
+812 TMISKGFARGMR
-824 SCLGQIRSAA
+824 SCLGEIRSAA
-834 NEMVN
+834 NEMVK
-839 AANKAIRAKAKIKSP
+839 AANKAIEAKAKIKSP
-854 SRVTKALGGYYGEG
+854 SRVTKALGSYYGEG
-868 YELGILDMV
+868 YELGILGMV

-906 SPEYDYY
+906 SSEYDYY
-913 RQSEYRIEVPL
+913 RQNDYTIEVPL
-924 NIDGRE
+924 TVDGKE
-930 VARTTADYTQEE
+930 FARATARYSQEE
-942 LDKRERRNNR
+942 LNKRTTRDNR

>member
-1 MSDTISVRAI
+1 MSDMSVRAI
-11 LSAVDK
+11 LSAVDR

-24 KAMGI
+24 QAMGI
-29 AGSFMTGILQ
+29 AGKLDKKTSSFMTGILQ

-50 NGCRELVS
+50 NGCRELVA
-58 EIDASNVAWKTFEGN
+58 EIDASNIAWKTFEGN
-73 MKILGKNDKQI
+73 MKILGKSDKQI
-84 NKVRKSMQRYAEQT
+84 SKVKSSMQKYAEQT

-106 STYSQLA
+106 STYAQLA

-194 EVKTEDFFKAVEQVG
+194 EVATDDFFKAIEKVG

-215 KLATSYKSAGQ
+215 KMATSYKSVGQ
-226 AMDGLKETIGN
+226 AMDGLKETVGN
-237 KLTPAY
+237 KLTPAF
-243 DALSKKAISGI
+243 DALSQKAIKGI
-254 EGIINKVSELDG
+254 EGIIDKLSKIDG
-266 EQIKDKVLAGLDK
+266 EEIKKQVMAGIDKVT
-279 AMPYWEQFK
+279 PYWEQFK
-288 NVLSVVGSALKTVGS
+288 SVLSVVGKALKAVGKF
-303 FLMEHSNILSKGIPI
+303 FLEHSSIISKGIPI
-318 VLSMVAAYKGFQVVN
+318 VLSMVAAYKGFQIVN
-333 TVVGGVK
+333 TIIGGVK
-340 SFVSSITELA
+340 SFVGSISSLA
-350 DEKGSKAAEN
+350 GGIGNKAAEN
-360 LNKTASAQKNV
+360 LNKTATAQKNV

-415 AGPMAIAVM
+415 AGPMAIGVM

-543 TKLAGVLPIIA
+543 AQLAGVLPIIVA
-554 AFGAKAAGAIVMLG
+554 YGTQAAGAIMALG
-568 GALIVFAA
+568 AGLMVFAA

-584 SLVLGAGLV
+584 SLVLGAGL
-593 VAGAGALVASA
+593 LVATA
-604 GVLLLG
+604 G
-610 AGALVLG
+610 
-617 AGLLIAAAAVS
+617 I
-628 VLATALPIAA
+628 LAF
-638 TGAML
+638 G
-643 AATAFTMLLAM
+643 LAM
-654 STVLMAVMVPLGAAM
+654 T
-669 ALMGGMALVASA
+669 
-681 GMFAFGMAMMTGAA
+681 TGAA

-714 ARSAKTAQS
+714 SSSAKTAQG

-739 NAIGSKANSAMSKLK
+739 NAIGSKAKSAMSKMT

-761 SNAKSAGNKVGTGFS
+761 GKAKSAGNQVGKGFS
-776 GGVKSGMNTAK
+776 NGVKSGMNTAK
-787 SAASSGVKAVTAKL
+787 SAASAGVKAVTAKL

-812 TMISRGFAAGMR
+812 AMISRGFAAGMR

-834 NEMVN
+834 NEMVK

-906 SPEYDYY
+906 SSEYDYY
-913 RQSEYRIEVPL
+913 RQNDYTIEVPL
-924 NIDGRE
+924 TVDGRE
-930 VARTTADYTQEE
+930 VARATAKYSQEE
-942 LDKRERRNNR
+942 LNKRTTRDNR

>member
-1 MSDTISVRAI
+1 MSDMSVRAI
-11 LSAVDK
+11 LSAVDR

-24 KAMGI
+24 QAMGI
-29 AGSFMTGILQ
+29 AGKLDKKTSSFMTGILQ

-73 MKILGKNDKQI
+73 MRILGKSDKQI
-84 NKVRKSMQRYAEQT
+84 GKVRKSMQKYAEQT

-153 RPTVAWQ
+153 RPKVAWQ

-194 EVKTEDFFKAVEQVG
+194 EVTTKDFFNAIEKVG

-243 DALSKKAISGI
+243 DALSKKAIGGI
-254 EGIINKVSELDG
+254 EGIIDKVSELDG
-266 EQIKDKVLAGLDK
+266 EEIKDKVLAGIDK

-288 NVLSVVGSALKTVGS
+288 NVLSITGKALKTVGK
-303 FLMEHSNILSKGIPI
+303 FFMEHSNILSKGIPI
-318 VLSMVAAYKGFQVVN
+318 VLGLLAAYKGFKIVN
-333 TVVGGVK
+333 SIVGGVK
-340 SFVSSITELA
+340 SFVGSITSLA
-350 DEKGSKAAEN
+350 GGTGSKIAEN
-360 LNKTASAQKNV
+360 LNKTAKAQKNV
-371 GKVSQTSSTQM
+371 GKVSQASSTQM

-407 MSAIKLAQ
+407 YSAIQLAN

-424 AGMVVALVGVSF
+424 AGMVAALVGVSF
-436 AMAAV
+436 AMAGV
-441 LKMLAPMSA
+441 LKFLAPMSA
-450 QLMPAATAMLAMGAA
+450 QLMPAAMAMLAMGAA

-473 ALMSYSAIK
+473 ALMSYAAIQ

-510 LGPALTAGAI
+510 LGPVLTAGAI

-543 TKLAGVLPIIA
+543 AQLAGVLPIIVA
-554 AFGAKAAGAIVMLG
+554 YGTQAAGAIV
-568 GALIVFAA
+568 A
-576 GALLAGAA
+576 
-584 SLVLGAGLV
+584 LGAGMTV
-593 VAGAGALVASA
+593 FAAGALVASA
-604 GVLLLG
+604 
-610 AGALVLG
+610 
-617 AGLLIAAAAVS
+617 AAV
-628 VLATALPIAA
+628 
-638 TGAML
+638 
-643 AATAFTMLLAM
+643 AF
-654 STVLMAVMVPLGAAM
+654 GAAM
-669 ALMGGMALVASA
+669 AG
-681 GMFAFGMAMMTGAA
+681 GAA
-695 GTLVMAAAL
+695 GTVVMAAAL
-704 KAVNS
+704 KLVKS

-714 ARSAKTAQS
+714 ASSAKTAQG
-723 SLKSM
+723 SLKAM
-728 RGAVKTVESGL
+728 RSAAKAVESGF
-739 NAIGSKANSAMSKLK
+739 NAFGSS
-754 SAFSGAA
+754 
-761 SNAKSAGNKVGTGFS
+761 
-776 GGVKSGMNTAK
+776 VKSGMNTAK

-801 KSGSSAARNAG
+801 KSGSSAARTAG
-812 TMISRGFAAGMR
+812 TMISKGFARGMR
-824 SCLGQIRSAA
+824 SCLGEIRSAA
-834 NEMVN
+834 NEMVK
-839 AANKAIRAKAKIKSP
+839 AANKAIEAKAKIKSP
-854 SRVTKALGGYYGEG
+854 SRVTKALGSYYGEG
-868 YELGILDMV
+868 YELGILGMV

-906 SPEYDYY
+906 SSEYDYY
-913 RQSEYRIEVPL
+913 RQNDYTIEVPL
-924 NIDGRE
+924 TVDGKE
-930 VARTTADYTQEE
+930 FARATARYSQEE
-942 LDKRERRNNR
+942 LNKRTTRDNR

>member
-24 KAMGI
+24 QAMGI
-29 AGSFMTGILQ
+29 AGKLDKKTSSFMTGILQ

-50 NGCRELVS
+50 NGCRELVA
-58 EIDASNVAWKTFEGN
+58 EIDASNIAWKTFEGN
-73 MKILGKNDKQI
+73 MKILGKSDKQI
-84 NKVRKSMQRYAEQT
+84 SKVKSSMQKYAEQT

-106 STYSQLA
+106 STYAQLA

-194 EVKTEDFFKAVEQVG
+194 EVATDDFFKAIEKVG

-215 KLATSYKSAGQ
+215 KMATSYKSVGQ
-226 AMDGLKETIGN
+226 AMDGLKETVGN
-237 KLTPAY
+237 KLTPAF
-243 DALSKKAISGI
+243 DALSQKAIKGI
-254 EGIINKVSELDG
+254 EGIIDKLSKIDG
-266 EQIKDKVLAGLDK
+266 EKIKKQVMAGIDKV
-279 AMPYWEQFK
+279 MPYWEQFK
-288 NVLSVVGSALKTVGS
+288 SVLTVVGNVLKAVGKF
-303 FLMEHSNILSKGIPI
+303 FLEHSAIIAKAIPI
-318 VLSMVAAYKGFQVVN
+318 VLSMVAAYKGFQIVN
-333 TVVGGVK
+333 TIIGGVK
-340 SFVSSITELA
+340 SFVGSISTLA
-350 DEKGSKAAEN
+350 GGIGNKAAEN
-360 LNKTASAQKNV
+360 LNKTATAQKNV
-371 GKVSQTSSTQM
+371 GKVSQASSTQM

-415 AGPMAIAVM
+415 AGPMAIGVM

-510 LGPALTAGAI
+510 LGPALTVGAI

-543 TKLAGVLPIIA
+543 ARLAVVLPIIVAYGTQA
-554 AFGAKAAGAIVMLG
+554 AVAIMALGAGLM
-568 GALIVFAA
+568 VFAA

-584 SLVLGAGLV
+584 SLVLGAGL
-593 VAGAGALVASA
+593 LVAAA
-604 GVLLLG
+604 G
-610 AGALVLG
+610 
-617 AGLLIAAAAVS
+617 IAV
-628 VLATALPIAA
+628 
-638 TGAML
+638 
-643 AATAFTMLLAM
+643 F
-654 STVLMAVMVPLGAAM
+654 GAAM
-669 ALMGGMALVASA
+669 
-681 GMFAFGMAMMTGAA
+681 FGGAA
-695 GTLVMAAAL
+695 GTVVMAGAL
-704 KAVNS
+704 KLVSS

-714 ARSAKTAQS
+714 SSSAKTAQG

-776 GGVKSGMNTAK
+776 NGVKSGMNTAK
-787 SAASSGVKAVTAKL
+787 SAASSGVKAVTSKL
-801 KSGSSAARNAG
+801 KTGSSAARTAG

-834 NEMVN
+834 NEMVK
-839 AANKAIRAKAKIKSP
+839 AANKAIKAKAKIHSP
-854 SRVTKALGGYYGEG
+854 SRVTMAFGEYYGEG
-868 YELGILDMV
+868 YELGILGMV

-885 KLVSVPTASVPALA
+885 KLISVPTASVPTLA

-906 SPEYDYY
+906 SSEYDYY
-913 RQSEYRIEVPL
+913 RQNDYTIEVPL
-924 NIDGRE
+924 TVDGKE
-930 VARTTADYTQEE
+930 FARATAKYSQEE
-942 LDKRERRNNR
+942 LNKRTTRDNR
-952 KKGKV
+952 KKGKI

>member
-1 MSDTISVRAI
+1 MSDMSVRAI
-11 LSAVDK
+11 LSAVDR

-24 KAMGI
+24 QAMGI
-29 AGSFMTGILQ
+29 AGKLDKKTSSFMTGILQ

-84 NKVRKSMQRYAEQT
+84 NKVRKSMQKYAEQT

-153 RPTVAWQ
+153 RPKVAWQ

-194 EVKTEDFFKAVEQVG
+194 EVKTNDFFNAIEKVG

-243 DALSKKAISGI
+243 DALSKKAIGGI
-254 EGIINKVSELDG
+254 EGIIDKVSELDG
-266 EQIKDKVLAGLDK
+266 EEIKDKVLAGIDK

-288 NVLSVVGSALKTVGS
+288 NVLSITGKALKTVGK
-303 FLMEHSNILSKGIPI
+303 FFMEHSNILSKGIPI
-318 VLSMVAAYKGFQVVN
+318 VLGLLAAYKGFKIVN
-333 TVVGGVK
+333 SIVGSVK
-340 SFVSSITELA
+340 SFVGSITSLA
-350 DEKGSKAAEN
+350 GGTGNKIAEN
-360 LNKTASAQKNV
+360 LNKTAKAQKNV
-371 GKVSQTSSTQM
+371 GKVSQASSTQM

-407 MSAIKLAQ
+407 YSAIQLAN

-424 AGMVVALVGVSF
+424 AGMVAALVGVSF
-436 AMAAV
+436 AMAGV
-441 LKMLAPMSA
+441 LKFLAPMSA
-450 QLMPAATAMLAMGAA
+450 QLMPAAMAMLAMGAA

-473 ALMSYSAIK
+473 ATMAYAAIK

-528 VLLVGA
+528 VLLAGA

-543 TKLAGVLPIIA
+543 ARLAGVLPIIVA
-554 AFGAKAAGAIVMLG
+554 YGTQAAGAIMALG
-568 GALIVFAA
+568 AGLMVFAA

-584 SLVLGAGLV
+584 SLVLGAGL
-593 VAGAGALVASA
+593 LVAAA
-604 GVLLLG
+604 GIIV
-610 AGALVLG
+610 
-617 AGLLIAAAAVS
+617 
-628 VLATALPIAA
+628 
-638 TGAML
+638 
-643 AATAFTMLLAM
+643 F
-654 STVLMAVMVPLGAAM
+654 GAAM
-669 ALMGGMALVASA
+669 VG
-681 GMFAFGMAMMTGAA
+681 GAA
-695 GTLVMAAAL
+695 GTVVMAGAL
-704 KAVNS
+704 KLVSS

-714 ARSAKTAQS
+714 SSSAKTAQS

-739 NAIGSKANSAMSKLK
+739 SAIGSKANSAMSKLK

-761 SNAKSAGNKVGTGFS
+761 GSAMSAGNKVGTGFS
-776 GGVKSGMNTAK
+776 SGVKSGMNTAK

-801 KSGSSAARNAG
+801 KSGSGAARSAG

-834 NEMVN
+834 NEMVK
-839 AANKAIRAKAKIKSP
+839 AANKAIQAKAKIHSP
-854 SRVTKALGGYYGEG
+854 SRITMAFGEYYGEG
-868 YELGILDMV
+868 YELGILGMV

-885 KLVSVPTASVPALA
+885 KLISVPTASVPTLA

-906 SPEYDYY
+906 SSEYDYY
-913 RQSEYRIEVPL
+913 RQNDYTIEVPL
-924 NIDGRE
+924 YVNGRE
-930 VARTTADYTQEE
+930 FAKATSGDMENE
-942 LDKRERRNNR
+942 LNNR
-952 KKGKV
+952 TRMSNRKQGRI

>member
-1 MSDTISVRAI
+1 MSDMSVRAI
-11 LSAVDK
+11 LSAVDR

-24 KAMGI
+24 QAMGI
-29 AGSFMTGILQ
+29 AGKLDKKTSSFMTGILQ

-50 NGCRELVS
+50 NGCRELVA
-58 EIDASNVAWKTFEGN
+58 EIDASNIAWKTFEGN
-73 MKILGKNDKQI
+73 MKILGKSDKQI
-84 NKVRKSMQRYAEQT
+84 SKVKSSMQKYAEQT

-106 STYSQLA
+106 STYAQLA

-194 EVKTEDFFKAVEQVG
+194 EVATDDFFKAIEKVG

-215 KLATSYKSAGQ
+215 KMATSYKSVGQ
-226 AMDGLKETIGN
+226 AMDGLKETVGN
-237 KLTPAY
+237 KLAPAF
-243 DALSKKAISGI
+243 DALSQKAIGGI
-254 EGIINKVSELDG
+254 EGIIDKLSEIDG
-266 EQIKDKVLAGLDK
+266 EEIKKQVMAGIDKVT
-279 AMPYWEQFK
+279 PYWEQFK
-288 NVLSVVGSALKTVGS
+288 SVLSVVGNALKTVGKF
-303 FLMEHSNILSKGIPI
+303 FLEHSDIISKGIPI
-318 VLSMVAAYKGFQVVN
+318 VLSMVAAYKGFQIVN
-333 TVVGGVK
+333 TVIGGVK
-340 SFVSSITELA
+340 SFVGSISTLA
-350 DEKGSKAAEN
+350 GGIGNKAAEN
-360 LNKTASAQKNV
+360 LNKTATAQQNV

-415 AGPMAIAVM
+415 AGPMAIGVM

-528 VLLVGA
+528 VLLAGA

-543 TKLAGVLPIIA
+543 ARLAGVLPIIVAYGTQA
-554 AFGAKAAGAIVMLG
+554 AVAIMALGAGLM
-568 GALIVFAA
+568 VFAA

-584 SLVLGAGLV
+584 SLVLGAGL
-593 VAGAGALVASA
+593 LVAAA
-604 GVLLLG
+604 G
-610 AGALVLG
+610 
-617 AGLLIAAAAVS
+617 I
-628 VLATALPIAA
+628 
-638 TGAML
+638 
-643 AATAFTMLLAM
+643 
-654 STVLMAVMVPLGAAM
+654 TVFGAAM
-669 ALMGGMALVASA
+669 
-681 GMFAFGMAMMTGAA
+681 FGGAA
-695 GTLVMAAAL
+695 GTVVMAGAL
-704 KAVNS
+704 KLVSS

-714 ARSAKTAQS
+714 SSSAKTAQG

-776 GGVKSGMNTAK
+776 NGVKSGMNTAK
-787 SAASSGVKAVTAKL
+787 SAASSGVKAVTSKL
-801 KSGSSAARNAG
+801 KTGSSAARTAG

-834 NEMVN
+834 NEMVK
-839 AANKAIRAKAKIKSP
+839 AANKAIKAKAKIHSP
-854 SRVTKALGGYYGEG
+854 SRVTMAFGEYYGEG
-868 YELGILDMV
+868 YELGILGMV

-885 KLVSVPTASVPALA
+885 KLISVPTASVPTLA

-906 SPEYDYY
+906 SSEYDYY
-913 RQSEYRIEVPL
+913 RQNDYTIEVPL
-924 NIDGRE
+924 TVDGKE
-930 VARTTADYTQEE
+930 FARATAKYSQEE
-942 LDKRERRNNR
+942 LNKRTTRDNR

>member
-1 MSDTISVRAI
+1 MSDMSVRAI
-11 LSAVDK
+11 LSAVDR

-24 KAMGI
+24 QAMGI
-29 AGSFMTGILQ
+29 AGKLDKKTSSFMTGILQ

-50 NGCRELVS
+50 NGCRELVA
-58 EIDASNVAWKTFEGN
+58 EIDASNIAWKTFEGN
-73 MKILGKNDKQI
+73 MKILGKSDKQI
-84 NKVRKSMQRYAEQT
+84 GKVKNSMQKYAEQT

-106 STYSQLA
+106 STYAQLA

-194 EVKTEDFFKAVEQVG
+194 EVATDDFFKAIEKVG

-215 KLATSYKSAGQ
+215 KMATSYKSVGQ
-226 AMDGLKETIGN
+226 AMDGLKETVGN
-237 KLTPAY
+237 KLTPAF
-243 DALSKKAISGI
+243 DALSQKAIKGI
-254 EGIINKVSELDG
+254 EGIIDKLSKIDG
-266 EQIKDKVLAGLDK
+266 EEIKKQVMAGIDKVT
-279 AMPYWEQFK
+279 PYWEQFK
-288 NVLSVVGSALKTVGS
+288 SVLSVVGKALKAVGKF
-303 FLMEHSNILSKGIPI
+303 FLEHSSIISKGIPI
-318 VLSMVAAYKGFQVVN
+318 VLSMVAAYKGFQIVN
-333 TVVGGVK
+333 TIIGGVK
-340 SFVSSITELA
+340 SFVGSISSLA
-350 DEKGSKAAEN
+350 GGIGNKAAEN
-360 LNKTASAQKNV
+360 LNKTATAQKNV

-415 AGPMAIAVM
+415 AGPMAIGVM

-528 VLLVGA
+528 VLLAGA

-543 TKLAGVLPIIA
+543 ARLAGVLPIIVA
-554 AFGAKAAGAIVMLG
+554 YGTQAAGAIMALG
-568 GALIVFAA
+568 AGLMVFAA

-584 SLVLGAGLV
+584 SLVLGAGL
-593 VAGAGALVASA
+593 LVATA
-604 GVLLLG
+604 G
-610 AGALVLG
+610 
-617 AGLLIAAAAVS
+617 I
-628 VLATALPIAA
+628 LAF
-638 TGAML
+638 G
-643 AATAFTMLLAM
+643 LAM
-654 STVLMAVMVPLGAAM
+654 T
-669 ALMGGMALVASA
+669 
-681 GMFAFGMAMMTGAA
+681 TGAA

-714 ARSAKTAQS
+714 ASSANRANS

-728 RGAVKTVESGL
+728 RSAVKTVESGL
-739 NAIGSKANSAMSKLK
+739 NAIGSKAKSAMSKMT

-761 SNAKSAGNKVGTGFS
+761 GKAKSAGNQVGKGFS
-776 GGVKSGMNTAK
+776 NGVKSGMNTAK
-787 SAASSGVKAVTAKL
+787 SAASAGVKAVTAKL

-812 TMISRGFAAGMR
+812 AMISRGFAAGMR

-834 NEMVN
+834 NEMVK

-868 YELGILDMV
+868 YELGILGMV

-885 KLVSVPTASVPALA
+885 KLISVPTASVPTLA

-906 SPEYDYY
+906 SSEYDYY
-913 RQSEYRIEVPL
+913 RQNDYTIEVPL
-924 NIDGRE
+924 TVDGRE
-930 VARTTADYTQEE
+930 VARATAKYSQEE
-942 LDKRERRNNR
+942 LNKRTTRDNR

>member
-24 KAMGI
+24 QAS
-29 AGSFMTGILQ
+29 SFMTGILQ

-45 FYMLS
+45 FHMLS
-50 NGCRELVS
+50 NGCRELVA
-58 EIDASNVAWKTFEGN
+58 EIDASNIAWKTFEGN
-73 MKILGKNDKQI
+73 MKILGKSDKQI
-84 NKVRKSMQRYAEQT
+84 SKVKSSMQKYAEQT

-106 STYSQLA
+106 STYAQLA

-194 EVKTEDFFKAVEQVG
+194 EVATDDFFKAIEKVG

-215 KLATSYKSAGQ
+215 KMATSYKSVGQ
-226 AMDGLKETIGN
+226 AMDGLKETVGN
-237 KLTPAY
+237 KLTPAF
-243 DALSKKAISGI
+243 DALSQKAIKGI
-254 EGIINKVSELDG
+254 EGIIDKLSKIDG
-266 EQIKDKVLAGLDK
+266 EKIKKQVMAGIDK

-288 NVLSVVGSALKTVGS
+288 SVLTVVGNVLKAVGKF
-303 FLMEHSNILSKGIPI
+303 FLEHSAIIAKAIPI
-318 VLSMVAAYKGFQVVN
+318 VLSMVAAYKGFQIVN
-333 TVVGGVK
+333 TIIGGVK
-340 SFVSSITELA
+340 SFVGSISTLA
-350 DEKGSKAAEN
+350 GETGNKAAEN
-360 LNKTASAQKNV
+360 LNKTATAQKNV
-371 GKVSQTSSTQM
+371 GKVSQASSTQM

-415 AGPMAIAVM
+415 AGPMAIGVM

-543 TKLAGVLPIIA
+543 ARLAVVLPIIVAYGTQA
-554 AFGAKAAGAIVMLG
+554 AVAIMALGAGLM
-568 GALIVFAA
+568 VFAA

-584 SLVLGAGLV
+584 SLVLGAGL
-593 VAGAGALVASA
+593 LVAAA
-604 GVLLLG
+604 G
-610 AGALVLG
+610 
-617 AGLLIAAAAVS
+617 I
-628 VLATALPIAA
+628 
-638 TGAML
+638 
-643 AATAFTMLLAM
+643 
-654 STVLMAVMVPLGAAM
+654 TVFGAAM
-669 ALMGGMALVASA
+669 
-681 GMFAFGMAMMTGAA
+681 FGGAA
-695 GTLVMAAAL
+695 GTVVMAGAL
-704 KAVNS
+704 KLVSS

-714 ARSAKTAQS
+714 SSSAKTAQG

-776 GGVKSGMNTAK
+776 NGVKSGMNTAK
-787 SAASSGVKAVTAKL
+787 SAASSGVKAVTSKL
-801 KSGSSAARNAG
+801 KTGSSAARTAG

-834 NEMVN
+834 NEMVK
-839 AANKAIRAKAKIKSP
+839 AANKAIKAKAKIHSP
-854 SRVTKALGGYYGEG
+854 SRVTKALGSYYGEG
-868 YELGILDMV
+868 YELGILGMV

-885 KLVSVPTASVPALA
+885 KLISVPTASVPTLA
-899 MAYEGGL
+899 MAYDGGL
-906 SPEYDYY
+906 SSEYDYY
-913 RQSEYRIEVPL
+913 RQNDYTIEVPL
-924 NIDGRE
+924 TVDGKE
-930 VARTTADYTQEE
+930 FARATAKYSQEE
-942 LDKRERRNNR
+942 LNKRTKRDNR

>member
-1 MSDTISVRAI
+1 MSDMSVRAI
-11 LSAVDK
+11 LSAVDR

-24 KAMGI
+24 QAMGI
-29 AGSFMTGILQ
+29 AGKLDKKTSSFMTGILQ

-73 MKILGKNDKQI
+73 MRILGKSDKQI
-84 NKVRKSMQRYAEQT
+84 GKVRKSMQKYAEQT

-194 EVKTEDFFKAVEQVG
+194 EVATDDFFKAIEKVG

-215 KLATSYKSAGQ
+215 EMATSYKSVGQ
-226 AMDGLKETIGN
+226 AMDGLKETVGN
-237 KLTPAY
+237 KLAPAF
-243 DALSKKAISGI
+243 DALSQKAIKGI
-254 EGIINKVSELDG
+254 EGIIDKLSKIDG
-266 EQIKDKVLAGLDK
+266 EKIKKQVMAGIDKV
-279 AMPYWEQFK
+279 MPYWEQFK
-288 NVLSVVGSALKTVGS
+288 SVLTVVGNVLKAVGKF
-303 FLMEHSNILSKGIPI
+303 FLEHSAIIAKAIPI
-318 VLSMVAAYKGFQVVN
+318 VLSMVAAYKGFQIVN
-333 TVVGGVK
+333 TIIGGVK
-340 SFVSSITELA
+340 SFVGSISTLA
-350 DEKGSKAAEN
+350 GGIGNKAAEN
-360 LNKTASAQKNV
+360 LNKTATAQKNV
-371 GKVSQTSSTQM
+371 GKVSQASSTQM

-415 AGPMAIAVM
+415 AGPMAIGVM

-510 LGPALTAGAI
+510 LGPALTVGAI

-543 TKLAGVLPIIA
+543 ARLAVVLPIIVAYGTQA
-554 AFGAKAAGAIVMLG
+554 AVAIMALGAGLM
-568 GALIVFAA
+568 VFAA

-584 SLVLGAGLV
+584 SLVLGAGL
-593 VAGAGALVASA
+593 LVAAA
-604 GVLLLG
+604 G
-610 AGALVLG
+610 
-617 AGLLIAAAAVS
+617 I
-628 VLATALPIAA
+628 
-638 TGAML
+638 
-643 AATAFTMLLAM
+643 
-654 STVLMAVMVPLGAAM
+654 TVFGAAM
-669 ALMGGMALVASA
+669 
-681 GMFAFGMAMMTGAA
+681 FGGAA
-695 GTLVMAAAL
+695 GTVVMAGAL
-704 KAVNS
+704 KLVSS

-714 ARSAKTAQS
+714 SSSAKTAQG

-776 GGVKSGMNTAK
+776 NGVKSGMNTAK
-787 SAASSGVKAVTAKL
+787 SAASSGVKAVTSKL
-801 KSGSSAARNAG
+801 KTGSSAARTAG

-834 NEMVN
+834 NEMVK
-839 AANKAIRAKAKIKSP
+839 AANKAIKAKAKIHSP
-854 SRVTKALGGYYGEG
+854 SRVTMAFGEYYGEG
-868 YELGILDMV
+868 YELGILGMV

-885 KLVSVPTASVPALA
+885 KLISVPTASVPTLA

-906 SPEYDYY
+906 SSEYDYY
-913 RQSEYRIEVPL
+913 RQNDYTIEVPL
-924 NIDGRE
+924 TVDGKE
-930 VARTTADYTQEE
+930 FARATAKYSQEE
-942 LDKRERRNNR
+942 LNKRTTRDNR

>member
-1 MSDTISVRAI
+1 MSDMSVRAI
-11 LSAVDK
+11 LSAVDR

-24 KAMGI
+24 QAMGI
-29 AGSFMTGILQ
+29 AGKLEKRTSSFMTGILQ

-45 FYMLS
+45 FYMLAG
-50 NGCRELVS
+50 GCRELVS

-84 NKVRKSMQRYAEQT
+84 NTVRKSMQKYAEQT

-153 RPTVAWQ
+153 RPNVAWQ

-194 EVKTEDFFKAVEQVG
+194 EVKTEDFFKAIEQVG

-243 DALSKKAISGI
+243 DALSQKAIGGI
-254 EGIINKVSELDG
+254 EGIIDKVSELDG
-266 EQIKDKVLAGLDK
+266 EEIKDKVLAGIDA

-288 NVLSVVGSALKTVGS
+288 NVLGVTGKALKTVGKF
-303 FLMEHSNILSKGIPI
+303 FLEHSNILSKGIPI
-318 VLSMVAAYKGFQVVN
+318 VLGLVAAYKGFQVVN

-350 DEKGSKAAEN
+350 GEKGSKAAEN

-473 ALMSYSAIK
+473 AIMSYAAIK

-502 GLMALAAV
+502 GLMALAAI
-510 LGPALTAGAI
+510 LGPYLMIGAS

-534 GVALACVGL
+534 GVALACVGFA
-543 TKLAGVLPIIA
+543 KLAGVLPIVA
-554 AFGAKAAGAIVMLG
+554 AYGLQAATATM
-568 GALIVFAA
+568 A
-576 GALLAGAA
+576 
-584 SLVLGAGLV
+584 LGAGLV
-593 VAGAGALVASA
+593 VFAAGALVASA
-604 GVLLLG
+604 AAV
-610 AGALVLG
+610 VLG
-617 AGLLIAAAAVS
+617 AGLTVLGAMSLVAAAGIIV
-628 VLATALPIAA
+628 
-638 TGAML
+638 
-643 AATAFTMLLAM
+643 F
-654 STVLMAVMVPLGAAM
+654 GAAM
-669 ALMGGMALVASA
+669 VG
-681 GMFAFGMAMMTGAA
+681 GAA
-695 GTLVMAAAL
+695 GTVVMAGAL
-704 KAVNS
+704 KLVNS

-714 ARSAKTAQS
+714 SSSAKTARS
-723 SLKSM
+723 SLKAM
-728 RGAVKTVESGL
+728 RSAVKVVESGL

-761 SNAKSAGNKVGTGFS
+761 GSAKSSGKKVGTGFS
-776 GGVKSGMNTAK
+776 SGVKSGMNTAK
-787 SAASSGVKAVTAKL
+787 SAASAGVKAVTSKL
-801 KSGSSAARNAG
+801 KSGGGAARTAG

-834 NEMVN
+834 NEMVK
-839 AANKAIRAKAKIKSP
+839 AANKAIKAKAKIHSP
-854 SRVTKALGGYYGEG
+854 SRVTMAFGEYYGEG
-868 YELGILDMV
+868 YELGILGMV

-885 KLVSVPTASVPALA
+885 KLISVPTASVPTLA

-906 SPEYDYY
+906 SSEYDYY
-913 RQSEYRIEVPL
+913 RQNDYTIEVPL
-924 NIDGRE
+924 TVDGRE
-930 VARTTADYTQEE
+930 VARATAKYSQEE
-942 LDKRERRNNR
+942 LNKRTTRDNR

>member
-1 MSDTISVRAI
+1 MSDMSVRAI
-11 LSAVDK
+11 LSAVDR

-24 KAMGI
+24 QAMGI
-29 AGSFMTGILQ
+29 AGKLDKKTSSFMTGILQ

-73 MKILGKNDKQI
+73 MRILGKSDKQI
-84 NKVRKSMQRYAEQT
+84 GKVRKSMQKYAEQT

-153 RPTVAWQ
+153 RPKVAWQ

-194 EVKTEDFFKAVEQVG
+194 EVKTKDFFNAIEKVG

-243 DALSKKAISGI
+243 DALSKKAIGGI
-254 EGIINKVSELDG
+254 EGIIDKVSELDG
-266 EQIKDKVLAGLDK
+266 EEIKDKVLAGIDK

-288 NVLSVVGSALKTVGS
+288 NVLSITGKALKTVGK
-303 FLMEHSNILSKGIPI
+303 FFMEHSNILSKGIPI
-318 VLSMVAAYKGFQVVN
+318 VLGLVAAYKGFKIVN
-333 TVVGGVK
+333 TIVGGVN
-340 SFVSSITELA
+340 SFVGSITSLA
-350 DEKGSKAAEN
+350 GGTGNKIAEN
-360 LNKTASAQKNV
+360 LNKTAKAQKNV
-371 GKVSQTSSTQM
+371 GKVSQASSTQM

-407 MSAIKLAQ
+407 YSAIQLAN

-424 AGMVVALVGVSF
+424 AGMVAALVGVSF
-436 AMAAV
+436 AMAGV
-441 LKMLAPMSA
+441 LKFLAPMSA
-450 QLMPAATAMLAMGAA
+450 QLMPAAMAMLAMGAA

-473 ALMSYSAIK
+473 ALMSYAAIQ

-510 LGPALTAGAI
+510 LGPVLTAGAI

-543 TKLAGVLPIIA
+543 AQLAGVLPIIVA
-554 AFGAKAAGAIVMLG
+554 YGTQAAGAIV
-568 GALIVFAA
+568 A
-576 GALLAGAA
+576 
-584 SLVLGAGLV
+584 LGAGMTV
-593 VAGAGALVASA
+593 FAAGALVASA
-604 GVLLLG
+604 
-610 AGALVLG
+610 
-617 AGLLIAAAAVS
+617 AAV
-628 VLATALPIAA
+628 
-638 TGAML
+638 
-643 AATAFTMLLAM
+643 AF
-654 STVLMAVMVPLGAAM
+654 GAAM
-669 ALMGGMALVASA
+669 AG
-681 GMFAFGMAMMTGAA
+681 GAA
-695 GTLVMAAAL
+695 GTVVMAAAL
-704 KAVNS
+704 KLVKS

-714 ARSAKTAQS
+714 ASSAKTAQG
-723 SLKSM
+723 SLKAM
-728 RGAVKTVESGL
+728 RSAAKAVESGF
-739 NAIGSKANSAMSKLK
+739 NAFGSS
-754 SAFSGAA
+754 
-761 SNAKSAGNKVGTGFS
+761 
-776 GGVKSGMNTAK
+776 VKSGMNTAK

-801 KSGSSAARNAG
+801 KSGSSAARTAG
-812 TMISRGFAAGMR
+812 TMISKGFARGMR
-824 SCLGQIRSAA
+824 SCLGEIRSAA
-834 NEMVN
+834 NEMVK
-839 AANKAIRAKAKIKSP
+839 AANKAIEAKAKIKSP
-854 SRVTKALGGYYGEG
+854 SRVTKALGSYYGEG
-868 YELGILDMV
+868 YELGILGMV

-906 SPEYDYY
+906 SSEYDYY
-913 RQSEYRIEVPL
+913 RQNDYTIEVPL
-924 NIDGRE
+924 TVDGKE
-930 VARTTADYTQEE
+930 FARATARYSQEE
-942 LDKRERRNNR
+942 LNKRTTRDNR

>member
-1 MSDTISVRAI
+1 MSDMSVRAI

-24 KAMGI
+24 QAMGI
-29 AGSFMTGILQ
+29 AGKLDKKTSSFMTGILQ

-50 NGCRELVS
+50 NGCRELVA
-58 EIDASNVAWKTFEGN
+58 EIDASNIAWKTFEGN
-73 MKILGKNDKQI
+73 MKILGKSDKQI
-84 NKVRKSMQRYAEQT
+84 SKVKSSMQKYAEQT

-106 STYSQLA
+106 STYAQLA

-194 EVKTEDFFKAVEQVG
+194 EVATDDFFKAIEKVG

-215 KLATSYKSAGQ
+215 KMATSYKSVGQ
-226 AMDGLKETIGN
+226 AMDGLKETVGN
-237 KLTPAY
+237 KLTPAF
-243 DALSKKAISGI
+243 DALSQKAIKGI
-254 EGIINKVSELDG
+254 EGIIDKLSKIDG
-266 EQIKDKVLAGLDK
+266 EKIKKQVMAGIDKV
-279 AMPYWEQFK
+279 MPYWEQFK
-288 NVLSVVGSALKTVGS
+288 SVLTVVGNVLKAVGKF
-303 FLMEHSNILSKGIPI
+303 FLEHSAIIAKAIPI
-318 VLSMVAAYKGFQVVN
+318 VLSMVAAYKGFQIVN
-333 TVVGGVK
+333 TIIGGVK
-340 SFVSSITELA
+340 SFVGSISTLA
-350 DEKGSKAAEN
+350 GGIGNKAAEN
-360 LNKTASAQKNV
+360 LNKTATAQKNV
-371 GKVSQTSSTQM
+371 GKVSQASSTQM

-415 AGPMAIAVM
+415 AGPMAIGVM

-543 TKLAGVLPIIA
+543 ARLAVVLPIIVAYGTQA
-554 AFGAKAAGAIVMLG
+554 AVAIMALGAGLM
-568 GALIVFAA
+568 VFAA

-584 SLVLGAGLV
+584 SLA
-593 VAGAGALVASA
+593 
-604 GVLLLG
+604 
-610 AGALVLG
+610 LG
-617 AGLLIAAAAVS
+617 AGLLVAAAG
-628 VLATALPIAA
+628 I
-638 TGAML
+638 
-643 AATAFTMLLAM
+643 
-654 STVLMAVMVPLGAAM
+654 TVFGAAM
-669 ALMGGMALVASA
+669 
-681 GMFAFGMAMMTGAA
+681 FGGAA
-695 GTLVMAAAL
+695 GTVVMAGAL
-704 KAVNS
+704 KLVSS

-714 ARSAKTAQS
+714 SSSAKTAQG

-776 GGVKSGMNTAK
+776 NGVKSGMNTAK
-787 SAASSGVKAVTAKL
+787 SAASSGVKAVTSKL
-801 KSGSSAARNAG
+801 KTGSSAARTAG

-834 NEMVN
+834 NEMVK
-839 AANKAIRAKAKIKSP
+839 AANKAIKAKAKIHSP
-854 SRVTKALGGYYGEG
+854 SRVTMAFGEYYGEG
-868 YELGILDMV
+868 YELGILGMV

-885 KLVSVPTASVPALA
+885 KLISVPTASVPTLA

-906 SPEYDYY
+906 SSEYDYY
-913 RQSEYRIEVPL
+913 RQNDYTIEVPL
-924 NIDGRE
+924 TVDGKE
-930 VARTTADYTQEE
+930 FARATAKYSQEE
-942 LDKRERRNNR
+942 LNKRTTRDNR

>member
-1 MSDTISVRAI
+1 MSDMSVRAI
-11 LSAVDK
+11 LSAVDR

-24 KAMGI
+24 QAMGI
-29 AGSFMTGILQ
+29 AGKLDKKTSSFMTGILQ

-73 MKILGKNDKQI
+73 MRILGKSDKQI
-84 NKVRKSMQRYAEQT
+84 GKVRKSMQKYAEQT

-153 RPTVAWQ
+153 RPKVAWQ

-194 EVKTEDFFKAVEQVG
+194 EVKTKDFFNAIEKVG

-243 DALSKKAISGI
+243 DALSKKAIGGI
-254 EGIINKVSELDG
+254 EGIIDKVSELDG
-266 EQIKDKVLAGLDK
+266 EEIKDKVLAGIDK

-288 NVLSVVGSALKTVGS
+288 NVLSVTGTVLKTVGK
-303 FLMEHSNILSKGIPI
+303 FFMEHSNILSKGIPI
-318 VLSMVAAYKGFQVVN
+318 VLGLLAAYKGFKIVN
-333 TVVGGVK
+333 SIVGGVK
-340 SFVSSITELA
+340 SFVGSITSLA
-350 DEKGSKAAEN
+350 GGTGSKIAEN
-360 LNKTASAQKNV
+360 LNKTAKAQKNV
-371 GKVSQTSSTQM
+371 GKVSQASSTQM

-407 MSAIKLAQ
+407 YSAIQLAN

-424 AGMVVALVGVSF
+424 AGMVAALVGVSF
-436 AMAAV
+436 AMAGV
-441 LKMLAPMSA
+441 LKFLAPMSA
-450 QLMPAATAMLAMGAA
+450 QLMPAAMAMLAMGAA

-473 ALMSYSAIK
+473 ALMSYAAIQ

-510 LGPALTAGAI
+510 LGPVLTAGAI

-528 VLLVGA
+528 VLLAGA

-543 TKLAGVLPIIA
+543 AQLAGVLPIIVA
-554 AFGAKAAGAIVMLG
+554 YGTQAAGAIV
-568 GALIVFAA
+568 A
-576 GALLAGAA
+576 
-584 SLVLGAGLV
+584 LGAGMTV
-593 VAGAGALVASA
+593 FAAGALVASA
-604 GVLLLG
+604 
-610 AGALVLG
+610 
-617 AGLLIAAAAVS
+617 AAV
-628 VLATALPIAA
+628 
-638 TGAML
+638 
-643 AATAFTMLLAM
+643 AF
-654 STVLMAVMVPLGAAM
+654 GAAM
-669 ALMGGMALVASA
+669 AG
-681 GMFAFGMAMMTGAA
+681 GAA
-695 GTLVMAAAL
+695 GTVVMAAAL
-704 KAVNS
+704 KLVKS

-714 ARSAKTAQS
+714 ASSAKTAQG
-723 SLKSM
+723 SLKAM
-728 RGAVKTVESGL
+728 RSAAKAVESGF
-739 NAIGSKANSAMSKLK
+739 NAFGSS
-754 SAFSGAA
+754 
-761 SNAKSAGNKVGTGFS
+761 
-776 GGVKSGMNTAK
+776 VKSGMNTAK

-801 KSGSSAARNAG
+801 KSGSSAARTAG
-812 TMISRGFAAGMR
+812 TMISKGFARGMR
-824 SCLGQIRSAA
+824 SCLGEIRSAA
-834 NEMVN
+834 NEMVK
-839 AANKAIRAKAKIKSP
+839 AANKAIEAKAKIKSP
-854 SRVTKALGGYYGEG
+854 SRVTKALGSYYGEG
-868 YELGILDMV
+868 YELGILGMV

-906 SPEYDYY
+906 SSEYDYY
-913 RQSEYRIEVPL
+913 RQNDYTIEVPL
-924 NIDGRE
+924 TVDGKE
-930 VARTTADYTQEE
+930 FARATARYSQEE
-942 LDKRERRNNR
+942 LNKRTTRDNR

>member
-1 MSDTISVRAI
+1 MSDMSVRAI
-11 LSAVDK
+11 LSAVDR

-24 KAMGI
+24 QAMGI
-29 AGSFMTGILQ
+29 AGKLDKKTSSFMTGILQ

-84 NKVRKSMQRYAEQT
+84 NKVRKSMQTYAEQT

-172 IAAVAKE
+172 IAAVAKQ

-194 EVKTEDFFKAVEQVG
+194 EVKTKDFFNAIEKVG

-243 DALSKKAISGI
+243 DALSKKAIGGI
-254 EGIINKVSELDG
+254 EGIIDKVSELDG
-266 EQIKDKVLAGLDK
+266 EEIKDKVLAGIDK

-340 SFVSSITELA
+340 SFVGSITSLA
-350 DEKGSKAAEN
+350 GGTGSKISEN
-360 LNKTASAQKNV
+360 LNKTATAQQNV

-473 ALMSYSAIK
+473 AIMSYAAIK

-528 VLLVGA
+528 VLLAGA

-543 TKLAGVLPIIA
+543 AQLAGVLPIIVA
-554 AFGAKAAGAIVMLG
+554 YGTQAAGAIMALG
-568 GALIVFAA
+568 AGLMVFAA

-584 SLVLGAGLV
+584 SLVLGAGL
-593 VAGAGALVASA
+593 LVAAA
-604 GVLLLG
+604 GIIV
-610 AGALVLG
+610 
-617 AGLLIAAAAVS
+617 
-628 VLATALPIAA
+628 
-638 TGAML
+638 
-643 AATAFTMLLAM
+643 F
-654 STVLMAVMVPLGAAM
+654 GAAM
-669 ALMGGMALVASA
+669 VG
-681 GMFAFGMAMMTGAA
+681 GAA
-695 GTLVMAAAL
+695 GTVVMAGAL
-704 KAVNS
+704 KLVNS

-714 ARSAKTAQS
+714 SSSAKTAQG

-739 NAIGSKANSAMSKLK
+739 SAIGSKANSAMSKLK

-761 SNAKSAGNKVGTGFS
+761 SDAKSAGKKVGTGFS

-787 SAASSGVKAVTAKL
+787 SAASAGVKAVTAKL
-801 KSGSSAARNAG
+801 KTGSSAARSAG
-812 TMISRGFAAGMR
+812 TMISRGFANGMR

-834 NEMVN
+834 NEMVK
-839 AANKAIRAKAKIKSP
+839 AANKAIQAKAKIHSP
-854 SRVTKALGGYYGEG
+854 SRVTMAFGEYYGEG
-868 YELGILDMV
+868 YELGILGMV

-885 KLVSVPTASVPALA
+885 KLISVPTASVPTLA

-906 SPEYDYY
+906 SSEYDYY
-913 RQSEYRIEVPL
+913 RQNDYTIEVPL
-924 NIDGRE
+924 YVNGRE
-930 VARTTADYTQEE
+930 FAKATSGDMENE
-942 LDKRERRNNR
+942 LNNR
-952 KKGKV
+952 TRMSNRKQGRI

>member
-1 MSDTISVRAI
+1 MSDMSVRAI
-11 LSAVDK
+11 LSAVDR

-24 KAMGI
+24 QAMGI
-29 AGSFMTGILQ
+29 AGKLDKKTSSFMTGILQ

-73 MKILGKNDKQI
+73 MRILGKSDKQI
-84 NKVRKSMQRYAEQT
+84 GKVRKSMQKYAEQT

-113 AVGVKSADKLVTGF
+113 AVGVRSADKLVTGF

-153 RPTVAWQ
+153 RPKVAWQ

-194 EVKTEDFFKAVEQVG
+194 EVKTNDFFKAIEKVG

-243 DALSKKAISGI
+243 DALSKKAIGGI
-254 EGIINKVSELDG
+254 EGIIDKVSELDG
-266 EQIKDKVLAGLDK
+266 EEIKDKVLAGIDK

-288 NVLSVVGSALKTVGS
+288 NVLSVTGTVLKTVGK
-303 FLMEHSNILSKGIPI
+303 FFMEHSNILSKGIPI
-318 VLSMVAAYKGFQVVN
+318 VLGLLAAYKGFKIVN
-333 TVVGGVK
+333 SIVGGVK
-340 SFVSSITELA
+340 SFVGSITSLA
-350 DEKGSKAAEN
+350 GGTGSKIAEN
-360 LNKTASAQKNV
+360 LNKTAKAQKNV
-371 GKVSQTSSTQM
+371 GKVSQASSTQM

-407 MSAIKLAQ
+407 YSAIQLAN

-424 AGMVVALVGVSF
+424 AGMVAALVGVSF
-436 AMAAV
+436 AMAGV
-441 LKMLAPMSA
+441 LKFLAPMSA
-450 QLMPAATAMLAMGAA
+450 QLMPAAMAMLAMGAA

-473 ALMSYSAIK
+473 ALMSYAAIQ

-487 GLAIGVMAGMVVAMA
+487 GLAIGVMAGMVLALA

-510 LGPALTAGAI
+510 LGPVLTAGAI

-543 TKLAGVLPIIA
+543 AQLAGVLPIIVA
-554 AFGAKAAGAIVMLG
+554 YGTQAAGAIV
-568 GALIVFAA
+568 
-576 GALLAGAA
+576 
-584 SLVLGAGLV
+584 VLGAGMTV
-593 VAGAGALVASA
+593 FAAGALVASA
-604 GVLLLG
+604 
-610 AGALVLG
+610 
-617 AGLLIAAAAVS
+617 AAV
-628 VLATALPIAA
+628 
-638 TGAML
+638 
-643 AATAFTMLLAM
+643 AF
-654 STVLMAVMVPLGAAM
+654 GAAM
-669 ALMGGMALVASA
+669 AG
-681 GMFAFGMAMMTGAA
+681 GAA
-695 GTLVMAAAL
+695 GTVVMAAAL
-704 KAVNS
+704 KLVKS

-714 ARSAKTAQS
+714 ASSAKTAQG
-723 SLKSM
+723 SLKAM
-728 RGAVKTVESGL
+728 RSAVKAVESGF
-739 NAIGSKANSAMSKLK
+739 NAFGSS
-754 SAFSGAA
+754 
-761 SNAKSAGNKVGTGFS
+761 
-776 GGVKSGMNTAK
+776 VKSGMNTAK

-801 KSGSSAARNAG
+801 KSGSSAARTAG
-812 TMISRGFAAGMR
+812 TMISKGFARGMR
-824 SCLGQIRSAA
+824 SCLGEIRSAA
-834 NEMVN
+834 NEMVK
-839 AANKAIRAKAKIKSP
+839 AANKAIEAKAKIKSP
-854 SRVTKALGGYYGEG
+854 SRVTKALGSYYGEG
-868 YELGILDMV
+868 YELGILGMV

-906 SPEYDYY
+906 SSEYDYY
-913 RQSEYRIEVPL
+913 RQNDYTIEVPL
-924 NIDGRE
+924 TVDGKE
-930 VARTTADYTQEE
+930 FARATARYSQEE
-942 LDKRERRNNR
+942 LNKRTTRDNR

>member
-1 MSDTISVRAI
+1 MSDMSVRAI
-11 LSAVDK
+11 LSAVDR

-24 KAMGI
+24 QAMGI
-29 AGSFMTGILQ
+29 AGKLDKKTSSFMTGILQ

-73 MKILGKNDKQI
+73 MRILGKNDKQI
-84 NKVRKSMQRYAEQT
+84 GKVRKSMQKYAEQT

-153 RPTVAWQ
+153 RPKVAWQ

-194 EVKTEDFFKAVEQVG
+194 EVKTNDFFKAIEKVG

-243 DALSKKAISGI
+243 DALSKKAIGGI
-254 EGIINKVSELDG
+254 EGIIDKVSELDG
-266 EQIKDKVLAGLDK
+266 EEIKDKVLAGIDK

-288 NVLSVVGSALKTVGS
+288 NVLSVTGTVLKTVGK
-303 FLMEHSNILSKGIPI
+303 FFMEHSNILSKGIPI
-318 VLSMVAAYKGFQVVN
+318 VLGLLAAYKGFKIVN
-333 TVVGGVK
+333 SIVGGVK
-340 SFVSSITELA
+340 SFVGSITSLA
-350 DEKGSKAAEN
+350 GGTGSKIAEN
-360 LNKTASAQKNV
+360 LNKTAKAQKNV
-371 GKVSQTSSTQM
+371 GKVSQASSTQM

-407 MSAIKLAQ
+407 YSAIQLAN

-424 AGMVVALVGVSF
+424 AGMVAALVGVSF
-436 AMAAV
+436 AMAGV
-441 LKMLAPMSA
+441 LKFLAPMSA
-450 QLMPAATAMLAMGAA
+450 QLMPAAMAMLAMGAA

-473 ALMSYSAIK
+473 ALMSYAAIQ

-510 LGPALTAGAI
+510 LGPVLTAGAI

-543 TKLAGVLPIIA
+543 AQLAGVLPIIVA
-554 AFGAKAAGAIVMLG
+554 YGTQAAGAIV
-568 GALIVFAA
+568 A
-576 GALLAGAA
+576 
-584 SLVLGAGLV
+584 LGAGMTV
-593 VAGAGALVASA
+593 FAAGALVASA
-604 GVLLLG
+604 
-610 AGALVLG
+610 
-617 AGLLIAAAAVS
+617 AAV
-628 VLATALPIAA
+628 
-638 TGAML
+638 
-643 AATAFTMLLAM
+643 AF
-654 STVLMAVMVPLGAAM
+654 GAAM
-669 ALMGGMALVASA
+669 AG
-681 GMFAFGMAMMTGAA
+681 GAA
-695 GTLVMAAAL
+695 GTVVMAAAL
-704 KAVNS
+704 KLVKS

-714 ARSAKTAQS
+714 ASSAKTAQG
-723 SLKSM
+723 SLKAM
-728 RGAVKTVESGL
+728 RSAAKAVESGF
-739 NAIGSKANSAMSKLK
+739 NAFGSS
-754 SAFSGAA
+754 
-761 SNAKSAGNKVGTGFS
+761 
-776 GGVKSGMNTAK
+776 VKSGMNTAK

-801 KSGSSAARNAG
+801 KSGSSAARTAG
-812 TMISRGFAAGMR
+812 TMISKGFARGMR
-824 SCLGQIRSAA
+824 SCLGEIRSAS
-834 NEMVN
+834 NEMVK
-839 AANKAIRAKAKIKSP
+839 AANKAIEAKAKIKSP
-854 SRVTKALGGYYGEG
+854 SRVTKALGSYYGEG
-868 YELGILDMV
+868 YELGILGMV

-906 SPEYDYY
+906 SSEYDYY
-913 RQSEYRIEVPL
+913 RQNDYTIEVPL
-924 NIDGRE
+924 TVDGKE
-930 VARTTADYTQEE
+930 FARATARYSQEE
-942 LDKRERRNNR
+942 LNKRTTRDNR

>member
-1 MSDTISVRAI
+1 MSDMSVRAI
-11 LSAVDK
+11 LSAVDR

-24 KAMGI
+24 QAMGI
-29 AGSFMTGILQ
+29 AGKLDKKTSSFMTGILQ

-73 MKILGKNDKQI
+73 MRILGKSDKQI
-84 NKVRKSMQRYAEQT
+84 GKVRKSMQKYAEQT

-113 AVGVKSADKLVTGF
+113 AVGVRSADKLVTGF

-153 RPTVAWQ
+153 RPKVAWQ

-194 EVKTEDFFKAVEQVG
+194 EVKTNDFFKAIEKVG

-243 DALSKKAISGI
+243 DALSKKAIGGI
-254 EGIINKVSELDG
+254 EGIIDKVSELDG
-266 EQIKDKVLAGLDK
+266 EEIKDKVLAGIDK

-288 NVLSVVGSALKTVGS
+288 NVLSVTGTVLKTVGK
-303 FLMEHSNILSKGIPI
+303 FFMEHSNILSKGIPI
-318 VLSMVAAYKGFQVVN
+318 VLGLLAAYKGFKIVN
-333 TVVGGVK
+333 SIVGGVK
-340 SFVSSITELA
+340 SFVGSITSLA
-350 DEKGSKAAEN
+350 GGTGSKIAEN
-360 LNKTASAQKNV
+360 LNKTAKAQKNV
-371 GKVSQTSSTQM
+371 GKVSQASSTQM

-407 MSAIKLAQ
+407 YSAIQLAN

-424 AGMVVALVGVSF
+424 AGMVAALVGVSF
-436 AMAAV
+436 AMAGV
-441 LKMLAPMSA
+441 LKFLAPMSA
-450 QLMPAATAMLAMGAA
+450 QLMPAAMAMLAMGAA

-473 ALMSYSAIK
+473 ALMSYAAIQ

-510 LGPALTAGAI
+510 LGPVLTAGAI

-543 TKLAGVLPIIA
+543 AQLAGVLPIIVA
-554 AFGAKAAGAIVMLG
+554 YGTQAAGAIV
-568 GALIVFAA
+568 A
-576 GALLAGAA
+576 
-584 SLVLGAGLV
+584 LGAGMTV
-593 VAGAGALVASA
+593 FAAGALVASA
-604 GVLLLG
+604 
-610 AGALVLG
+610 
-617 AGLLIAAAAVS
+617 AAV
-628 VLATALPIAA
+628 
-638 TGAML
+638 
-643 AATAFTMLLAM
+643 AF
-654 STVLMAVMVPLGAAM
+654 GAAM
-669 ALMGGMALVASA
+669 AG
-681 GMFAFGMAMMTGAA
+681 GAA
-695 GTLVMAAAL
+695 GTVVMAAAL
-704 KAVNS
+704 KLVKS

-714 ARSAKTAQS
+714 ASSAKTAQG
-723 SLKSM
+723 SLKAM
-728 RGAVKTVESGL
+728 RSAAKAVESGF
-739 NAIGSKANSAMSKLK
+739 NAFGSS
-754 SAFSGAA
+754 
-761 SNAKSAGNKVGTGFS
+761 
-776 GGVKSGMNTAK
+776 VKSGMNTAK

-801 KSGSSAARNAG
+801 KSGSSAARTAG
-812 TMISRGFAAGMR
+812 TMISKGFARGMR
-824 SCLGQIRSAA
+824 SCLGEIRSAA
-834 NEMVN
+834 NEMVK
-839 AANKAIRAKAKIKSP
+839 AANKAIEAKAKIKSP
-854 SRVTKALGGYYGEG
+854 SRVTKALGSYYGEG
-868 YELGILDMV
+868 YELGILGMV

-906 SPEYDYY
+906 SSEYDYY
-913 RQSEYRIEVPL
+913 RQNDYTIEVPL
-924 NIDGRE
+924 TVDGKE
-930 VARTTADYTQEE
+930 FARATARYSQEE
-942 LDKRERRNNR
+942 LNKRTTRDNR

>member
-1 MSDTISVRAI
+1 MSDMSVRAI
-11 LSAVDK
+11 LSAVDR

-24 KAMGI
+24 QAMGI
-29 AGSFMTGILQ
+29 AGKLDKKTSSFMTGILQ

-73 MKILGKNDKQI
+73 MRILGKSDKQI
-84 NKVRKSMQRYAEQT
+84 GKVRKSMQKYAEQT

-113 AVGVKSADKLVTGF
+113 AVGVRSADKLVTGF

-153 RPTVAWQ
+153 RPKVAWQ

-194 EVKTEDFFKAVEQVG
+194 EVKTKDFFNAIEKVG

-243 DALSKKAISGI
+243 DALSKKAIGGI
-254 EGIINKVSELDG
+254 EGIIDKVSELDG
-266 EQIKDKVLAGLDK
+266 EEIKDKVLAGIDK

-288 NVLSVVGSALKTVGS
+288 NVLSVTGTVLKTVGK
-303 FLMEHSNILSKGIPI
+303 FFMEHSNILSKGIPI
-318 VLSMVAAYKGFQVVN
+318 VLGLLAAYKGFKIVN
-333 TVVGGVK
+333 SIVGGVK
-340 SFVSSITELA
+340 SFVGSITSLA
-350 DEKGSKAAEN
+350 GGTGSKIAEN
-360 LNKTASAQKNV
+360 LNKTAKAQKNV
-371 GKVSQTSSTQM
+371 GKVSQASSTQM

-407 MSAIKLAQ
+407 YSAIQLAN

-424 AGMVVALVGVSF
+424 AGMVAALVGVSF
-436 AMAAV
+436 AMAGV
-441 LKMLAPMSA
+441 LKFLAPMSA
-450 QLMPAATAMLAMGAA
+450 QLMPAAMAMLAMGAA

-473 ALMSYSAIK
+473 ALMSYAAIQ

-510 LGPALTAGAI
+510 LGPVLTAGAI

-543 TKLAGVLPIIA
+543 AQLAGVLPIIVA
-554 AFGAKAAGAIVMLG
+554 YGTQAAGAIV
-568 GALIVFAA
+568 A
-576 GALLAGAA
+576 
-584 SLVLGAGLV
+584 LGAGSTV
-593 VAGAGALVASA
+593 FAAGALVASA
-604 GVLLLG
+604 
-610 AGALVLG
+610 
-617 AGLLIAAAAVS
+617 AAV
-628 VLATALPIAA
+628 
-638 TGAML
+638 
-643 AATAFTMLLAM
+643 AF
-654 STVLMAVMVPLGAAM
+654 GAAM
-669 ALMGGMALVASA
+669 AG
-681 GMFAFGMAMMTGAA
+681 GAA
-695 GTLVMAAAL
+695 GTVVMAAAL
-704 KAVNS
+704 KLVKS

-714 ARSAKTAQS
+714 ASSAKTAQG
-723 SLKSM
+723 SLKAM
-728 RGAVKTVESGL
+728 RSAAKAVESGF
-739 NAIGSKANSAMSKLK
+739 NAFGSS
-754 SAFSGAA
+754 
-761 SNAKSAGNKVGTGFS
+761 
-776 GGVKSGMNTAK
+776 VKSGMNTAK

-801 KSGSSAARNAG
+801 KSGSSAARTAG
-812 TMISRGFAAGMR
+812 TMISKGFARGMR
-824 SCLGQIRSAA
+824 SCLGEIRSAA
-834 NEMVN
+834 NEMVK
-839 AANKAIRAKAKIKSP
+839 AANKAIEAKAKIKSP
-854 SRVTKALGGYYGEG
+854 SRVTKALGSYYGEG
-868 YELGILDMV
+868 YELGILGMV

-906 SPEYDYY
+906 SSEYDYY
-913 RQSEYRIEVPL
+913 RQNDYTIEVPL
-924 NIDGRE
+924 TVDGKE
-930 VARTTADYTQEE
+930 FARATARYSQEE
-942 LDKRERRNNR
+942 LNKRTTRDNR

>member
-24 KAMGI
+24 QAMGI
-29 AGSFMTGILQ
+29 AGKLDKKTSSFMTGILQ

-50 NGCRELVS
+50 NGCRELVA
-58 EIDASNVAWKTFEGN
+58 EIDASNIAWKTFEGN
-73 MKILGKNDKQI
+73 MKILGKSDKQI
-84 NKVRKSMQRYAEQT
+84 SKVKSSMQKYAEQT

-106 STYSQLA
+106 STYAQLA

-194 EVKTEDFFKAVEQVG
+194 EVATDDFFKAIEKVG

-215 KLATSYKSAGQ
+215 KMATSYKSVGQ
-226 AMDGLKETIGN
+226 AMDGLKETVGN
-237 KLTPAY
+237 KLTPAF
-243 DALSKKAISGI
+243 DALSQKAIKGI
-254 EGIINKVSELDG
+254 EGIIDKLSKIDG
-266 EQIKDKVLAGLDK
+266 EKIKKQVMAGIDKV
-279 AMPYWEQFK
+279 MPYWEQFK
-288 NVLSVVGSALKTVGS
+288 SVLTVVGNVLKAVGKF
-303 FLMEHSNILSKGIPI
+303 FLEHSAIIAKAIPI
-318 VLSMVAAYKGFQVVN
+318 VLSMVAAYKGFQIVN
-333 TVVGGVK
+333 TIIGGVK
-340 SFVSSITELA
+340 SFVGSISTLA
-350 DEKGSKAAEN
+350 GGIGNKAAEN
-360 LNKTASAQKNV
+360 LNKTATAQKNV
-371 GKVSQTSSTQM
+371 GKVSQTSSVQM
-382 MASAKAFM
+382 MNSAKAFM

-415 AGPMAIAVM
+415 AGPMAIGVM

-510 LGPALTAGAI
+510 LGPALTVGAI

-543 TKLAGVLPIIA
+543 ARLAVVLPIIVAYGTQA
-554 AFGAKAAGAIVMLG
+554 AVAIMALGAGLM
-568 GALIVFAA
+568 VFAA

-584 SLVLGAGLV
+584 SLA
-593 VAGAGALVASA
+593 
-604 GVLLLG
+604 
-610 AGALVLG
+610 LG
-617 AGLLIAAAAVS
+617 AGLLVAAAGIAV
-628 VLATALPIAA
+628 
-638 TGAML
+638 
-643 AATAFTMLLAM
+643 F
-654 STVLMAVMVPLGAAM
+654 GAAM
-669 ALMGGMALVASA
+669 
-681 GMFAFGMAMMTGAA
+681 FGGAA
-695 GTLVMAAAL
+695 GTVVMAGAL
-704 KAVNS
+704 KLVSS

-714 ARSAKTAQS
+714 SSSAKTAQG

-776 GGVKSGMNTAK
+776 NGVKSGMNTAK
-787 SAASSGVKAVTAKL
+787 SAASSGVKAVTSKL
-801 KSGSSAARNAG
+801 KTGSSAARTAG

-834 NEMVN
+834 NEMVK
-839 AANKAIRAKAKIKSP
+839 AANKAIQAKAKIHSP
-854 SRVTKALGGYYGEG
+854 SRVTMAFGEYYGEG
-868 YELGILDMV
+868 YELGILGMV

-885 KLVSVPTASVPALA
+885 KLISVPTASVPTLA

-906 SPEYDYY
+906 SSEYDYY
-913 RQSEYRIEVPL
+913 RQNDYTIEVPL
-924 NIDGRE
+924 TVDGKE
-930 VARTTADYTQEE
+930 FARATAKYSQEE
-942 LDKRERRNNR
+942 LNKRTTRDNR

>member
-1 MSDTISVRAI
+1 MSDMSVRAI
-11 LSAVDK
+11 LSAVDR

-24 KAMGI
+24 QAMGI
-29 AGSFMTGILQ
+29 AGKLDKKTSSFMTGILQ

-73 MKILGKNDKQI
+73 MRILGKSDKQI
-84 NKVRKSMQRYAEQT
+84 GKVRKSMQKYAEQT

-153 RPTVAWQ
+153 RPKVAWQ

-194 EVKTEDFFKAVEQVG
+194 EVKTKDFFNAIEQVG

-243 DALSKKAISGI
+243 DALSKKAIGGI
-254 EGIINKVSELDG
+254 EGIIDKVSELDG
-266 EQIKDKVLAGLDK
+266 EEIKDKVLAGIDK

-288 NVLSVVGSALKTVGS
+288 NVLSVTGTVLKTVGK
-303 FLMEHSNILSKGIPI
+303 FFMEHSNILSKGIPI
-318 VLSMVAAYKGFQVVN
+318 VLGLLAAYKGFKIVN
-333 TVVGGVK
+333 SIVGGVK
-340 SFVSSITELA
+340 SFVGSITSLA
-350 DEKGSKAAEN
+350 GGTGSKIAEN
-360 LNKTASAQKNV
+360 LNKTAKAQKNV
-371 GKVSQTSSTQM
+371 GKVSQASSTQM

-407 MSAIKLAQ
+407 YSAIQLAN

-424 AGMVVALVGVSF
+424 AGMVAALVGVSF
-436 AMAAV
+436 AMAGV
-441 LKMLAPMSA
+441 LKFLAPMSA
-450 QLMPAATAMLAMGAA
+450 QLMPAAMAMLAMGAA

-473 ALMSYSAIK
+473 ALMSYAAIQ

-510 LGPALTAGAI
+510 LGPVLTAGAI

-543 TKLAGVLPIIA
+543 AQLAGVLPIIVA
-554 AFGAKAAGAIVMLG
+554 YGTQAAGAIV
-568 GALIVFAA
+568 A
-576 GALLAGAA
+576 
-584 SLVLGAGLV
+584 LGAGMTV
-593 VAGAGALVASA
+593 FAAGALVASA
-604 GVLLLG
+604 
-610 AGALVLG
+610 
-617 AGLLIAAAAVS
+617 AAV
-628 VLATALPIAA
+628 
-638 TGAML
+638 
-643 AATAFTMLLAM
+643 AF
-654 STVLMAVMVPLGAAM
+654 GAAM
-669 ALMGGMALVASA
+669 AG
-681 GMFAFGMAMMTGAA
+681 GAA
-695 GTLVMAAAL
+695 GTVVMAAAL
-704 KAVNS
+704 KLVKS

-714 ARSAKTAQS
+714 ASSAKTAQG
-723 SLKSM
+723 SLKAM
-728 RGAVKTVESGL
+728 RSAAKAVESGF
-739 NAIGSKANSAMSKLK
+739 NAFGSS
-754 SAFSGAA
+754 
-761 SNAKSAGNKVGTGFS
+761 
-776 GGVKSGMNTAK
+776 VKSGMNTAK

-801 KSGSSAARNAG
+801 KSGSSAARTAG
-812 TMISRGFAAGMR
+812 TMISKGFARGMR
-824 SCLGQIRSAA
+824 SCLGEIRSAA
-834 NEMVN
+834 NEMVK
-839 AANKAIRAKAKIKSP
+839 AANKAIEAKAKIKSP
-854 SRVTKALGGYYGEG
+854 SRVTKALGSYYGEG
-868 YELGILDMV
+868 YELGILGMV

-906 SPEYDYY
+906 SSEYDYY
-913 RQSEYRIEVPL
+913 RQNDYTIEVPL
-924 NIDGRE
+924 TVDGKE
-930 VARTTADYTQEE
+930 FARATARYSQEE
-942 LDKRERRNNR
+942 LNKRTTRDNR